1 MAAVGDVCAGLI
13 RHKVTLLRELCDTN
27 ILDVLVKKGIFS
39 LSDHE
44 LITGAS
50 DIDKCNYFVEVVSK
64 QSGAKLNEL
73 CSVLERE
80 CPKLSKELMNDRHR
94 FIVNGYSA
102 ADSAKEN
109 MVMSHNLNRE
119 SPRSRRSVSQC
130 SCNTS
135 RRSSMAA
142 SPAPA
147 PLPPLNN
154 TMEMYVE
161 PVVED
166 TAERNSGWETHRVRL
181 NRVPGYGFGIAV
193 SGGRDNPHFASGD
206 PSIAV
211 SDVLRGGPAEEKLQ
225 VNDRIV
231 SVNGVPLE
239 NVEYG
244 RAVAVLRDSGAAVS
258 LVVRRRAPA
267 PPPTAPTNI
276 KLALT
281 RNGKKED
288 FGIVL
293 GCKLYVK
300 ELTLRAREQLNQAG
314 QGLCEGD
321 VVTRINNTAITDAI
335 TLKEA
340 RKLIESC
347 KDRLNLV
354 VTRELIREE
363 TVTNGNYQNNYNSL
377 DGSHNVYAGAEPMQ
391 SAYSSSGQNLYV
403 AAPVRGGPA
412 GDSRRGPMSH
422 EVEQPPRPPPPRN
435 DDYYSSRRQ
444 LYEEDGM
451 TNQRNKPPSEPR
463 LISFQKEGSVGLRLC
478 GGNRSGVFV
487 SGVQPTSPAALQGL
501 QPADKILKVNDME
514 MKGVTREE
522 AVLFLL
528 SLQERIDLI
537 VQHSPSEYSAVAGG
551 QMPGDSFHIKTH
563 FHYTEPTDGEMSFR
577 CGDVFHVVDTLH
589 NGTVGAWQVYRI
601 GRNNQEVQKG
611 TIPNKARAEELA
623 TAQFNATK
631 KEMSGNDGKHNFFR
645 RRRSTH
651 RRSKSLG
658 KEHWDEVVLSDSI
671 SKFPAYERVAL
682 KQPGFVRP
690 VIVLGCVADLARERL
705 LQQEPDNFACPKMDS
720 TLEDSKTKSAGII
733 RLSSIR
739 SIMERGKH
747 ALLDITPN
755 AVDRLNYAQF
765 YPIVIFLKAD
775 NKHIIKQLR
784 AGLPKSA
791 HKSSK
796 KLLEQSQHMER
807 VWGHVFTHT
816 ITLSE
821 ANQTTWFNKLTD
833 LIQRTQQQQLWVSET
848 KRPEPLSDDFLF
860 SMSSSTENR
869 LSYASSPESDLEVSP
884 PPAPRLVKSS
894 SDPSIAT
901 TQDNMDRDDDL
912 NHMADAVPPPY
923 TQGGYGDSK
932 YGFSTN
938 GNGPTNGMTH
948 HNGQQNMTQE
958 APPYQMNPMAHS
970 PPHSPL
976 YGTVPE
982 LPPRT
987 PGRPAGGVL
996 LPAPPP
1002 GRPPLNRH
1010 PQQNT
1015 RPSAQERLFGPP
1027 KEANGDDTATYTA
1040 RPTSMIIQP
1049 TQNSLDRHRHPGNPQ
1064 TSYDGTS
1071 SYDYGGSNN
1080 GSALGSCRL
1089 PPNAPD
1095 DLKVAPPP
1103 NKLEPPPPPNPTAMS
1118 SQSPQR
1124 NSNSHEHNSL
1134 EYRSSDNY
1142 SRSQEN
1148 FRSPQRPAMNGA
1160 THAAPVHARGPS
1172 LPNAPTNDHAKYSS
1186 RTNSASQADYSARGA
1201 PPYKPV
1207 PPPKPKHYRPPAD
1220 QPHPG
1225 HPRNGSMDPAAAPPP
1240 GPGPRAPA
1248 PAPYPH
1254 YSHQHSLSQPHHRV
1268 QHNSYPQHQQ
1278 NMSYGGQMP
1287 PQSPPYSGPPSHHRA
1302 INLPHNPHLIDL
1314 AGSREQRGSA
1324 FELYRKPQHM
1334 HNISSS
1340 DAMNSSVERD
1350 ESFSPKTK
1358 KKLSKKPSFIKN
1370 AVLDLF
1376 RSKTKNSQKVSRQ
1389 KSLCETD
1396 LQPRHQM
1403 HQMPM
1408 LRREK
1413 SDLSDLN
1420 THMRNTQIRNQMLQ
1434 RSNSSSCE
1442 KPVLKPILKRQ
1453 SSFCDDRNGVIC
1465 TVREYDAKPVIKNLR
1480 RQNSMCEIETEP
1492 KVTPLLRRQ
1501 NSLIEYNRR
1510 GIYGQSPSFNMIT
1523 KIDPIYQRQQQTK
1536 HEPFHPTQPL
1546 PPEPVYQTKEHLV
1559 YDPIPKPRRTYASL
1573 YDTSSENP
1581 YASRSEV
1588 TNQSFESPYGNRQS
1602 MGMPLMDPYAT
1613 RAECIRENPY
1623 ATRSECVRE
1632 SPYGT
1637 RTDIVKE
1644 SPYGTRTDSVRES
1657 LYGTRTDSVRES
1669 PYGTRSESIRE
1680 SPYATRSEIINDNP
1694 YATKHDIVKQSDSLY
1709 SESPYSSKEHM
1720 LRHRMTS
1727 ESPYS
1732 TKEDM
1737 LRQRFS
1743 ESPYNTKE
1751 EMLKQ
1756 RMDGSFTVKEPLY
1769 GRRTYEPPASTSWS
1783 ENPYSVR
1790 PDRRLQTPVNYPE
1803 RISPMAKC
1811 MSEPPYSS
1819 RTEMLSRTGQAE
1831 SPYATRSE
1839 IKSSSSES
1847 NYCTRSDSLEF
1858 KPDIRPASAECT
1870 YVSRQEILSQKAAML
1885 ASKESTYGIRLEEKL
1900 EMIKQRNQAKK
1911 EMIYQTRKEAN
1922 ESDAAKMR
1930 EPLYVSK
1937 RELKDS
1943 VIYESHQETKEVLQA
1958 QEGSA
1963 RSSPYELSDANHLSR
1978 REPIYQT
1985 KTEAESSVE
1994 KETFQEIDFS
2004 KLRLTESKTDA
2015 EKEKSLNIESTVL
2028 KGEPLY
2034 SPRLHGKTEHISS
2047 ALKATT
2053 SPVPYESTTSMETHY
2068 ASECSMN
2075 FENKP
2080 QSTPY
2085 TSQDLEDQPP
2095 KPSRTVKFCEKIV
2108 EKSPESSQENS
2119 ENMSA
2124 SQNETTVINNQNTMI
2139 QASMSESASES
2150 KEEVEPDGPHTTW
2163 GIFDSEGGVLEDR
2176 QWGVSLIIPPK
2187 AIAPGIK
2194 QKIYFTVSDPRLSQ
2208 RVGGPP
2214 IDMDNG
2220 EAMLSPLVM
2229 CGPQGL
2235 VFLRPVTLRLPHC
2248 ANAVPSLGLTIK
2260 ATDTEAHLSTDWD
2273 QIHLPAT
2280 TTLNTVAVKVDH
2292 F

>member
-1 MAAVGDVCAGLI
+1 MAMTVDVCACLSQ
-13 RHKVTLLRELCDTN
+13 HKSTLLRELCDTN
-27 ILDVLVKKGIFS
+27 VLDVLVKKGLFS
-39 LSDHE
+39 VNDLE
-44 LITGAS
+44 VITSAS
-50 DIDKCNYFVEVVSK
+50 GNEKCNYFIEVVSK
-64 QSGAKLNEL
+64 QSGVKLQEL
-73 CSVLERE
+73 CAVLNNE
-80 CPKLSKELMNDRHR
+80 CPKLAKELMNDRR
-94 FIVNGYSA
+94 KYVINGYSTTN
-102 ADSAKEN
+102 AKEN
-109 MVMSHNLNRE
+109 MVMNHNLNKE
-119 SPRSRRSVSQC
+119 SPRSRRSISQC
-130 SCNTS
+130 SCNSIS
-135 RRSSMAA
+135 RRSSAAA
-142 SPAPA
+142 SPV

-161 PVVED
+161 PVIED

-181 NRVPGYGFGIAV
+181 NRVPSYGFGIAV

-211 SDVLRGGPAEEKLQ
+211 SDVLRGGPAEDKLQ

-239 NVEYG
+239 NVEYA
-244 RAVAVLRDSGAAVS
+244 RAVQVLRESGATVS

-267 PPPTAPTNI
+267 PPPTAPTSI

-288 FGIVL
+288 FGVVL
-293 GCKLYVK
+293 GCKIYVK
-300 ELTLRAREQLNQAG
+300 ELTMRAREQLNQAG

-321 VVTRINNTAITDAI
+321 VISRINNTPVTDAM

-340 RKLIESC
+340 KKLIDSC

-354 VTRELIREE
+354 ITRELIREE
-363 TVTNGNYQNNYNSL
+363 TVTNGNYHNNYSSLEATPHNAYPNNSGESL
-377 DGSHNVYAGAEPMQ
+377 SSP
-391 SAYSSSGQNLYV
+391 YSSSGQNLYV
-403 AAPVRGGPA
+403 AAPVRGS
-412 GDSRRGPMSH
+412 DNRRGQMSLDD
-422 EVEQPPRPPPPRN
+422 QPPRPPPPRN

-451 TNQRNKPPSEPR
+451 TNQRNKTQTEPR

-487 SGVQPTSPAALQGL
+487 SGVQPASPAALQGL

-528 SLQERIDLI
+528 SLQDRIDLI
-537 VQHSPSEYSAVAGG
+537 VQHSPEEYNSVVSG

-671 SKFPAYERVAL
+671 SKFPAYERVVL

-690 VIVLGCVADLARERL
+690 VIILGAAADIARERL
-705 LQQEPDNFACPKMDS
+705 LTENPDKFASPKMDS
-720 TLEDSKTKSAGII
+720 TLEDNKTKSSGII

-775 NKHIIKQLR
+775 NKHIIKTLR
-784 AGLPKSA
+784 SGLPKSA

-796 KLLEQSQHMER
+796 KLLEQCQHMER

-816 ITLSE
+816 VTLSE
-821 ANQTTWFNKLTD
+821 ANLNTWYNKLCD
-833 LIQRTQQQQLWVSET
+833 LVQRTQQQQLWVSET

-884 PPAPRLVKSS
+884 PAPRLVKSS

-901 TQDNMDRDDDL
+901 TQDNMDRDEDIS
-912 NHMADAVPPPY
+912 HMVDAVPPPY
-923 TQGGYGDSK
+923 TQSGYDSK
-932 YGFSTN
+932 YGFASNTN
-938 GNGPTNGMTH
+938 GQSNGVNHTHMPTN
-948 HNGQQNMTQE
+948 NE
-958 APPYQMNPMAHS
+958 APPYQCNPMSQS

-987 PGRPAGGVL
+987 TNQSQVTRPAGGVL

-1002 GRPPLNRH
+1002 GRPPHSLRH
-1010 PQQNT
+1010 NPT
-1015 RPSAQERLFGPP
+1015 SRPSAQERLFGPP
-1027 KEANGDDTATYTA
+1027 KESSGDETATYSA
-1040 RPTSMIIQP
+1040 RPTSMVIQP
-1049 TQNSLDRHRHPGNPQ
+1049 TQGSLDRHRQQQ
-1064 TSYDGTS
+1064 TSYDGT
-1071 SYDYGGSNN
+1071 YEYNSNN
-1080 GSALGSCRL
+1080 QHNTNMGSRL

-1095 DLKVAPPP
+1095 DLKVAPSIFEFCS
-1103 NKLEPPPPPNPTAMS
+1103 KMEPPSNPNSLT
-1118 SQSPQR
+1118 QSPQR
-1124 NSNSHEHNSL
+1124 NSNSLEHNPL
-1134 EYRSSDNY
+1134 DYRPPDNTY
-1142 SRSQEN
+1142 S
-1148 FRSPQRPAMNGA
+1148 A
-1160 THAAPVHARGPS
+1160 
-1172 LPNAPTNDHAKYSS
+1172 
-1186 RTNSASQADYSARGA
+1186 RTNSVSQADYARA

-1207 PPPKPKHYRPPAD
+1207 PPPKPKHYRPPD
-1220 QPHPG
+1220 NHP
-1225 HPRNGSMDPAAAPPP
+1225 PRNGNMEPSQMGNMMPRPP
-1240 GPGPRAPA
+1240 GPMGPGPMG
-1248 PAPYPH
+1248 PPPH
-1254 YSHQHSLSQPHHRV
+1254 YSHSHSHSQPA
-1268 QHNSYPQHQQ
+1268 HQPPHPHYQ
-1278 NMSYGGQMP
+1278 QGMYSGQMGHQ

-1334 HNISSS
+1334 HNLSSS
-1340 DAMNSSVERD
+1340 DAMNSSAEPD
-1350 ESFSPKTK
+1350 ETFSPKTK

-1376 RSKTKNSQKVSRQ
+1376 RSKNKKVSRQ
-1389 KSLCETD
+1389 KSLCESD
-1396 LQPRHQM
+1396 LQQRHGQI
-1403 HQMPM
+1403 PM

-1413 SDLSDLN
+1413 SDLSDFSI
-1420 THMRNTQIRNQMLQ
+1420 HMRNTQIRNQMLQ
-1434 RSNSSSCE
+1434 RSNSSCE
-1442 KPVLKPILKRQ
+1442 KPLLKPILKRQ
-1453 SSFCDDRNGVIC
+1453 SSFCDDRNGSIC
-1465 TVREYDAKPVIKNLR
+1465 TVRDYEAKPTLKSLR

-1510 GIYGQSPSFNMIT
+1510 GIYGQTPSFNMIT
-1523 KIDPIYQRQQQTK
+1523 KIDPIYQRQQQNK
-1536 HEPFHPTQPL
+1536 HEPFYPTQPL
-1546 PPEPVYQTKEHLV
+1546 PPEPVYQSKEHV
-1559 YDPIPKPRRTYASL
+1559 IYDPIPKPKRTYSSI

-1588 TNQSFESPYGNRQS
+1588 SSQGYENPYGNRETVA
-1602 MGMPLMDPYAT
+1602 MPLIDPPYTT

-1623 ATRSECVRE
+1623 ATRNEVMENAYAKQEIPRK
-1632 SPYGT
+1632 T
-1637 RTDIVKE
+1637 
-1644 SPYGTRTDSVRES
+1644 
-1657 LYGTRTDSVRES
+1657 
-1669 PYGTRSESIRE
+1669 ESIYNEPPYATKEQMLRQRMTNE
-1680 SPYATRSEIINDNP
+1680 SPYA
-1694 YATKHDIVKQSDSLY
+1694 
-1709 SESPYSSKEHM
+1709 
-1720 LRHRMTS
+1720 
-1727 ESPYS
+1727 

-1743 ESPYNTKE
+1743 ESPYNTRE
-1751 EMLKQ
+1751 EMLRQ
-1756 RMDGSFTVKEPLY
+1756 RSDSSVTSKEPIY
-1769 GRRTYEPPASTSWS
+1769 GKRTYEPPPSTSWS
-1783 ENPYSVR
+1783 ENPYAIR
-1790 PDRRLQTPVNYPE
+1790 PDRRLHTPVTYPG
-1803 RISPMAKC
+1803 RSSPMSKC
-1811 MSEPPYSS
+1811 MSEPPYIS
-1819 RTEMLSRTGQAE
+1819 RSDMLARINQTE
-1831 SPYATRSE
+1831 SPYGTRTQM
-1839 IKSSSSES
+1839 KSSFSD
-1847 NYCTRSDSLEF
+1847 YGTRNELFDL
-1858 KPDIRPASAECT
+1858 PQQVRPASAECT
-1870 YVSRQEILSQKAAML
+1870 YVSKQEILSQKAALL
-1885 ASKESTYGIRLEEKL
+1885 ANKESSYSAKLEEKL
-1900 EMIKQRNQAKK
+1900 EIIKQRNQAKK
-1911 EMIYQTRKEAN
+1911 EKIYQTRLEAN
-1922 ESDAAKMR
+1922 DSDAVKSR

-1937 RELKDS
+1937 RDLKES
-1943 VIYESHQETKEVLQA
+1943 IIYESNHEAKEVQPVPT
-1958 QEGSA
+1958 QDSA

-1978 REPIYQT
+1978 REPVYQT
-1985 KTEAESSVE
+1985 KAEVMNGDAE
-1994 KETFQEIDFS
+1994 KFQEIDFS
-2004 KLRLTESKTDA
+2004 KLYLTESKTDA
-2015 EKEKSLNIESTVL
+2015 EKEKTKSLEANVL
-2028 KGEPLY
+2028 KGEALY
-2034 SPRLHGKTEHISS
+2034 APRLHGKAEHISN
-2047 ALKATT
+2047 ALKIT
-2053 SPVPYESTTSMETHY
+2053 SSPIPYESTTSMETQY

-2085 TSQDLEDQPP
+2085 ASQDLQDRP
-2095 KPSRTVKFCEKIV
+2095 KPNRTVTFCEKIV
-2108 EKSPESSQENS
+2108 EKSPEISQDTS
-2119 ENMSA
+2119 ENTSN
-2124 SQNETTVINNQNTMI
+2124 SRNDTTIISNDNTIVKVTTET
-2139 QASMSESASES
+2139 SEEKSEV
-2150 KEEVEPDGPHTTW
+2150 VEPDAPHTTW

-2176 QWGVSLIIPPK
+2176 HWGVSLIIPPK

-2273 QIHLPAT
+2273 NIHLPAT

>member
-1 MAAVGDVCAGLI
+1 MPSALDLEPFSQPEWSDSSDSSDPAPLPQL
-13 RHKVTLLRELCDTN
+13 TL
-27 ILDVLVKKGIFS
+27 G
-39 LSDHE
+39 
-44 LITGAS
+44 
-50 DIDKCNYFVEVVSK
+50 YFVPVRCK
-64 QSGAKLNEL
+64 
-73 CSVLERE
+73 C
-80 CPKLSKELMNDRHR
+80 DRNSRHVCR
-94 FIVNGYSA
+94 RSR
-102 ADSAKEN
+102 
-109 MVMSHNLNRE
+109 RE

-130 SCNTS
+130 SCNSIS
-135 RRSSMAA
+135 RRSSVAA
-142 SPAPA
+142 SPMPM

-161 PVVED
+161 PVVEN
-166 TAERNSGWETHRVRL
+166 TTERNSGWETHRVRL

-211 SDVLRGGPAEEKLQ
+211 SDVLRGGPAEDKLQ

-239 NVEYG
+239 NVEYA
-244 RAVAVLRDSGAAVS
+244 RAVQVLRESGATVS

-267 PPPTAPTNI
+267 PPPTAPTTI

-293 GCKLYVK
+293 GCKIYVK
-300 ELTLRAREQLNQAG
+300 ELTMRAREQLNQAG

-321 VVTRINNTAITDAI
+321 VIARINNTAVTDAM

-340 RKLIESC
+340 RKLVESC

-363 TVTNGNYQNNYNSL
+363 TVTNGNYQNNYSSLEATPHTTYPNS
-377 DGSHNVYAGAEPMQ
+377 GEAMSSP
-391 SAYSSSGQNLYV
+391 YSSSGQNLYV
-403 AAPVRGGPA
+403 AAPVRGA
-412 GDSRRGPMSH
+412 DNRRGPMSLD
-422 EVEQPPRPPPPRN
+422 EQPPRPPPPRN

-537 VQHSPSEYSAVAGG
+537 VQHSPDEYNAVASG

-563 FHYTEPTDGEMSFR
+563 FHYTEPTEGEMSFR
-577 CGDVFHVVDTLH
+577 CGDVFHVMDTLH

-623 TAQFNATK
+623 TAQFNANK
-631 KEMSGNDGKHNFFR
+631 KEMSGNDVKHNFFR

-671 SKFPAYERVAL
+671 SKFPAYERVVL

-690 VIVLGCVADLARERL
+690 VIVLGAVADIARERL
-705 LQQEPDNFACPKMDS
+705 LSDSPDKFSSPKMDS
-720 TLEDSKTKSAGII
+720 TLEDSKSKSTSII

-784 AGLPKSA
+784 SGLPKSA

-796 KLLEQSQHMER
+796 KLLEQCQHMER

-821 ANQTTWFNKLTD
+821 ANQNTWFSKLCD

-860 SMSSSTENR
+860 SMSSTSENR

-901 TQDNMDRDDDL
+901 TQDNMDRDDDM
-912 NHMADAVPPPY
+912 NHLADAVPPPY
-923 TQGGYGDSK
+923 SQGGYDSK
-932 YGFSTN
+932 YGFAN
-938 GNGPTNGMTH
+938 GNNVQSNGPN
-948 HNGQQNMTQE
+948 HNQNMAPSNE
-958 APPYQMNPMAHS
+958 APPYQCNPMTHS

-987 PGRPAGGVL
+987 QAAVTRPAGGVL
-996 LPAPPP
+996 LPVPPP
-1002 GRPPLNRH
+1002 ARPHHGLRH
-1010 PQQNT
+1010 NPTN
-1015 RPSAQERLFGPP
+1015 RPSAQERLFGP
-1027 KEANGDDTATYTA
+1027 KEGNDDTATYSA
-1040 RPTSMIIQP
+1040 RPAHGQG
-1049 TQNSLDRHRHPGNPQ
+1049 SLDRHRHPNNPQ
-1064 TSYDGTS
+1064 NSYDGTANYEYPGS
-1071 SYDYGGSNN
+1071 TSNN
-1080 GSALGSCRL
+1080 NSMGSCRL

-1095 DLKVAPPP
+1095 DLKVAPPTI
-1103 NKLEPPPPPNPTAMS
+1103 KLDLPPASNPAAMAG
-1118 SQSPQR
+1118 QSPQR

-1134 EYRSSDNY
+1134 DYNRTPENNYRPTDNY
-1142 SRSQEN
+1142 RTPQSR
-1148 FRSPQRPAMNGA
+1148 PPPMNGNSPHA
-1160 THAAPVHARGPS
+1160 QNAHNPHNAHNTHNAHNAHNAHNVPTTPMHARGPS
-1172 LPNAPTNDHAKYSS
+1172 LPNVPTNDHAKYSA
-1186 RTNSASQADYSARGA
+1186 RTNSASQADYTGRA

-1207 PPPKPKHYRPPAD
+1207 PPPKPKHYRPPD
-1220 QPHPG
+1220 QPHQQMPPHQHQS
-1225 HPRNGSMDPAAAPPP
+1225 HPRNGSMEAVPSPGVVAG
-1240 GPGPRAPA
+1240 GPGVPA
-1248 PAPYPH
+1248 GGAGGMH
-1254 YSHQHSLSQPHHRV
+1254 YSHTHSHSQPHRPPPHG
-1268 QHNSYPQHQQ
+1268 HPYHQQ
-1278 NMSYGGQMP
+1278 NMYGGAGGQMVT
-1287 PQSPPYSGPPSHHRA
+1287 QSPPYAGPPSHRA

-1334 HNISSS
+1334 HNLSSS
-1340 DAMNSSVERD
+1340 DAMNRVEPD
-1350 ESFSPKTK
+1350 ETFSPKTK

-1389 KSLCETD
+1389 KSLCEND
-1396 LQPRHQM
+1396 LQQRYQQQAPA
-1403 HQMPM
+1403 

-1413 SDLSDLN
+1413 SDLGDL
-1420 THMRNTQIRNQMLQ
+1420 TVHMRNTQIRNQMLQ

-1442 KPVLKPILKRQ
+1442 KPVLRPILKRQ
-1453 SSFCDDRNGVIC
+1453 SSFCDDRNGSIC
-1465 TVREYDAKPVIKNLR
+1465 TIRDYDAKPVMKNLR

-1510 GIYGQSPSFNMIT
+1510 AVYGPNSSFNMIT
-1523 KIDPIYQRQQQTK
+1523 KIDPIYQRQQQIK
-1536 HEPFHPTQPL
+1536 HEPFYPTQPL
-1546 PPEPVYQTKEHLV
+1546 PPEPIYQSKEHIV

-1573 YDTSSENP
+1573 YDTCSENP
-1581 YASRSEV
+1581 YASRSEIS
-1588 TNQSFESPYGNRQS
+1588 NQSFENPYGNRETLP
-1602 MGMPLMDPYAT
+1602 MPLLDPPYVT
-1613 RAECIRENPY
+1613 RAECIGDDPYANKQELMENPY
-1623 ATRSECVRE
+1623 A
-1632 SPYGT
+1632 
-1637 RTDIVKE
+1637 I
-1644 SPYGTRTDSVRES
+1644 
-1657 LYGTRTDSVRES
+1657 
-1669 PYGTRSESIRE
+1669 
-1680 SPYATRSEIINDNP
+1680 
-1694 YATKHDIVKQSDSLY
+1694 KHDVTRKSEPLY
-1709 SESPYSSKEHM
+1709 SELPYASKEQM
-1720 LRHRMTS
+1720 LRQRMTS
-1727 ESPYS
+1727 ESPYA

-1756 RMDGSFTVKEPLY
+1756 RMDGTYTCKEPIY
-1769 GRRTYEPPASTSWS
+1769 GKRTYEPPPSTSWS
-1783 ENPYSVR
+1783 ENPYAVR
-1790 PDRRLQTPVNYPE
+1790 PDRRLQTPVNYPG
-1803 RISPMAKC
+1803 RISPMSKS
-1811 MSEPPYSS
+1811 MSEP
-1819 RTEMLSRTGQAE
+1819 
-1831 SPYATRSE
+1831 PYATRSE
-1839 IKSSSSES
+1839 MIGRVGQTESPYSSRPEVKSSCSDN
-1847 NYCTRSDSLEF
+1847 NYGSRNDSFDFLQQ
-1858 KPDIRPASAECT
+1858 IRPASAECT
-1870 YVSRQEILSQKAAML
+1870 YVTKQEILSQKAALL
-1885 ASKESTYGIRLEEKL
+1885 ANKEQIYGSKLEEKL
-1900 EMIKQRNQAKK
+1900 EVIKQRNQAKK
-1911 EMIYQTRKEAN
+1911 EKIYQTRLEAN
-1922 ESDAAKMR
+1922 ESDSMKSR

-1943 VIYESHQETKEVLQA
+1943 VIYESQQEAKDVPLPVS

-1963 RSSPYELSDANHLSR
+1963 RNSPYELSDANHLVR
-1978 REPIYQT
+1978 REPLYQT
-1985 KTEAESSVE
+1985 KAEALNGEI
-1994 KETFQEIDFS
+1994 ETFQEIDFS

-2015 EKEKSLNIESTVL
+2015 EKEKSLNAENKIL

-2034 SPRLHGKTEHISS
+2034 APRLHGKAVGHISN
-2047 ALKATT
+2047 ALKVTS

-2080 QSTPY
+2080 HSTPY
-2085 TSQDLEDQPP
+2085 TSQDIAERAA
-2095 KPSRTVKFCEKIV
+2095 KTNRTVTFCEQIL
-2108 EKSPESSQENS
+2108 EKSPENSQDNS
-2119 ENMSA
+2119 ENA
-2124 SQNETTVINNQNTMI
+2124 SSSRNETTVISNDDTVVNAETSEANN
-2139 QASMSESASES
+2139 SAN
-2150 KEEVEPDGPHTTW
+2150 KTAEVEPDGPQTTW

-2176 QWGVSLIIPPK
+2176 HWGVSLIIPPK

-2235 VFLRPVTLRLPHC
+2235 VFLKPVTLRLPHC

>member
-1 MAAVGDVCAGLI
+1 MDSTATDNGL
-13 RHKVTLLRELCDTN
+13 
-27 ILDVLVKKGIFS
+27 
-39 LSDHE
+39 
-44 LITGAS
+44 
-50 DIDKCNYFVEVVSK
+50 VV
-64 QSGAKLNEL
+64 N
-73 CSVLERE
+73 
-80 CPKLSKELMNDRHR
+80 
-94 FIVNGYSA
+94 
-102 ADSAKEN
+102 
-109 MVMSHNLNRE
+109 NLNHV
-119 SPRSRRSVSQC
+119 RSDSQ
-130 SCNTS
+130 
-135 RRSSMAA
+135 
-142 SPAPA
+142 
-147 PLPPLNN
+147 
-154 TMEMYVE
+154 
-161 PVVED
+161 
-166 TAERNSGWETHRVRL
+166 TAERSAGWETHRVRL
-181 NRVPGYGFGIAV
+181 NRVQGYGFGIAV

-211 SDVLRGGPAEEKLQ
+211 SDVLRGGPAEDKLQ

-239 NVEYG
+239 NVEYA
-244 RAVAVLRDSGAAVS
+244 RAVQVLRDSGATVS

-267 PPPTAPTNI
+267 PPPTASTTI
-276 KLALT
+276 KIGLS

-300 ELTLRAREQLNQAG
+300 ELTMRAREQLNQGG

-321 VVTRINNTAITDAI
+321 VVTRINNTQVSDGM

-340 RKLIESC
+340 RKLVESC

-363 TVTNGNYQNNYNSL
+363 TITNGNYQNNYSSL
-377 DGSHNVYAGAEPMQ
+377 EASPHNAYSTTEPIS

-403 AAPVRGGPA
+403 AAPVRGGS
-412 GDSRRGPMSH
+412 GDSRRGPLPH
-422 EVEQPPRPPPPRN
+422 ESAEQPPRPPPPRN
-435 DDYYSSRRQ
+435 EDYYSSRRQ
-444 LYEEDGM
+444 LYEEDGL

-537 VQHSPSEYSAVAGG
+537 VQHSPDEYNAVASG

-631 KEMSGNDGKHNFFR
+631 KEMSGNDGKTNFFR

-671 SKFPAYERVAL
+671 SKFPAYERVVL

-690 VIVLGCVADLARERL
+690 VIVLGAVSDIARERL
-705 LQQEPDNFACPKMDS
+705 LTENADKFASPKMDS
-720 TLEDSKTKSAGII
+720 SIEDSKTKSAGII

-739 SIMERGKH
+739 TIMERGKH

-796 KLLEQSQHMER
+796 KLLEHCQHMER

-821 ANQTTWFNKLTD
+821 ANQTTWFNKLID

-901 TQDNMDRDDDL
+901 TQDNMDRDDDI

-932 YGFSTN
+932 YGFSANSN
-938 GNGPTNGMTH
+938 GHSSNGVGH
-948 HNGQQNMTQE
+948 GSQGHVGQPNE
-958 APPYQMNPMAHS
+958 VPPYQCSPMTHS

-982 LPPRT
+982 LPPRGT
-987 PGRPAGGVL
+987 VTRPAGGVL

-1002 GRPPLNRH
+1002 GRPPHTLRH
-1010 PQQNT
+1010 NPLTN
-1015 RPSAQERLFGPP
+1015 RPSAQERLFGPS
-1027 KEANGDDTATYTA
+1027 KDSGSDEASTYTA

-1049 TQNSLDRHRHPGNPQ
+1049 TQSQGSLDRHRHPSNPS
-1064 TSYDGTS
+1064 SYDGTS
-1071 SYDYGGSNN
+1071 SYDYSSASNN
-1080 GSALGSCRL
+1080 GSAVGSCRL

-1095 DLKVAPPP
+1095 DLKVAPPSI
-1103 NKLEPPPPPNPTAMS
+1103 KMEPPPPPNPTAMS
-1118 SQSPQR
+1118 AQSPQR

-1134 EYRSSDNY
+1134 EYRSPDNNY
-1142 SRSQEN
+1142 SRMPDN
-1148 FRSPQRPAMNGA
+1148 YRSPQANRPPPVNGSSPH
-1160 THAAPVHARGPS
+1160 TPMHARGPS
-1172 LPNAPTNDHAKYSS
+1172 LPNVPTNDHAKYSG
-1186 RTNSASQADYSARGA
+1186 RTNSVSQADYTGRGGA
-1201 PPYKPV
+1201 PVPPYKPV
-1207 PPPKPKHYRPPAD
+1207 PPPKPKHYRPPTSD
-1220 QPHPG
+1220 NSL
-1225 HPRNGSMDPAAAPPP
+1225 HPRNGSMEPPPP
-1240 GPGPRAPA
+1240 GPMSPQQAPRGPP
-1248 PAPYPH
+1248 PPGPFPQ
-1254 YSHQHSLSQPHHRV
+1254 YSHQHSHSQPTHPTHPGHQSHRPHP
-1268 QHNSYPQHQQ
+1268 HNNYQQ
-1278 NMSYGGQMP
+1278 NMYGGQMP

-1334 HNISSS
+1334 HNLSSS
-1340 DAMNSSVERD
+1340 DVMNSSVERD
-1350 ESFSPKTK
+1350 ETFSPKTK

-1389 KSLCETD
+1389 KSLCESD
-1396 LQPRHQM
+1396 LQQRPQM
-1403 HQMPM
+1403 HPMPM

-1413 SDLSDLN
+1413 SDLSEMS
-1420 THMRNTQIRNQMLQ
+1420 THMRNTHVRNQMLQ

-1453 SSFCDDRNGVIC
+1453 TSFCDDRNGSIC
-1465 TVREYDAKPVIKNLR
+1465 TVRDYDAKPVMKTLR
-1480 RQNSMCEIETEP
+1480 RQNSMCDIETEP

-1510 GIYGQSPSFNMIT
+1510 GIYGQTSNFNMIT
-1523 KIDPIYQRQQQTK
+1523 RIDPIYQRQQQIK
-1536 HEPFHPTQPL
+1536 HEPFQPAQPL
-1546 PPEPVYQTKEHLV
+1546 PPEPVYQSKENIV
-1559 YDPIPKPRRTYASL
+1559 YDPIPKPRRTYTSM

-1581 YASRSEV
+1581 YESRSEV
-1588 TNQSFESPYGNRQS
+1588 SNQSFENPYGNRQTIQ
-1602 MGMPLMDPYAT
+1602 MPIIDSPYPTHANYVIESPYAS

-1623 ATRSECVRE
+1623 ATRTELITE
-1632 SPYGT
+1632 SPYT
-1637 RTDIVKE
+1637 NKQ
-1644 SPYGTRTDSVRES
+1644 
-1657 LYGTRTDSVRES
+1657 
-1669 PYGTRSESIRE
+1669 
-1680 SPYATRSEIINDNP
+1680 EIMN
-1694 YATKHDIVKQSDSLY
+1694 KSDSLY
-1709 SESPYSSKEHM
+1709 SESPYSSKEHI
-1720 LRHRMTS
+1720 LKPRITN
-1727 ESPYS
+1727 ESSYT
-1732 TKEDM
+1732 TKEEM

-1751 EMLKQ
+1751 EILNKK
-1756 RMDGSFTVKEPLY
+1756 MDGSLPKDHVY
-1769 GRRTYEPPASTSWS
+1769 GKRTYDPPPSTSWT
-1783 ENPYSVR
+1783 ENPYGIR
-1790 PDRRLQTPVNYPE
+1790 PDRRLQTPINYPG
-1803 RISPMAKC
+1803 RISPVTKC
-1811 MSEPPYSS
+1811 LSEPPYAT
-1819 RTEMLSRTGQAE
+1819 RTEMLLRLGQTE
-1831 SPYATRSE
+1831 STYSTRPE
-1839 IKSSSSES
+1839 VKSSL
-1847 NYCTRSDSLEF
+1847 SDSQYPIRHEILDVTQ
-1858 KPDIRPASAECT
+1858 DIRPASAECT
-1870 YVSRQEILSQKAAML
+1870 YVSKQEILTQKAALL
-1885 ASKESTYGIRLEEKL
+1885 ANKESTYSTRLEEKL
-1900 EMIKQRNQAKK
+1900 EIIKQRNQAKK

-1922 ESDAAKMR
+1922 ESDSSKIR

-1937 RELKDS
+1937 RELKES
-1943 VIYESHQETKEVLQA
+1943 VIYESHQEAKEIPLPITP
-1958 QEGSA
+1958 ESSGSN

-1978 REPIYQT
+1978 REQIYQS
-1985 KTEAESSVE
+1985 KKEAEAG
-1994 KETFQEIDFS
+1994 KNAETFQEIDFS
-2004 KLRLTESKTDA
+2004 KLRLTDSKTDA
-2015 EKEKSLNIESTVL
+2015 EKEKSLNQDNIL
-2028 KGEPLY
+2028 KGEPMY
-2034 SPRLHGKTEHISS
+2034 APRLHGKTDHISNS
-2047 ALKATT
+2047 LKATT
-2053 SPVPYESTTSMETHY
+2053 SPVPYESSTSMETHY

-2085 TSQDLEDQPP
+2085 TSQDFQDKLM
-2095 KPSRTVKFCEKIV
+2095 KTNRTVTFCEKIV
-2108 EKSPESSQENS
+2108 EKSPETSQENS
-2119 ENMSA
+2119 QSMSS
-2124 SQNETTVINNQNTMI
+2124 SQNETTVLNNQTTVL
-2139 QASMSESASES
+2139 QTSLSETTES
-2150 KEEVEPDGPHTTW
+2150 GNKTGEVEPEGPHTTW

>member
-1 MAAVGDVCAGLI
+1 MI
-13 RHKVTLLRELCDTN
+13 NMYQTN
-27 ILDVLVKKGIFS
+27 HG
-39 LSDHE
+39 
-44 LITGAS
+44 
-50 DIDKCNYFVEVVSK
+50 
-64 QSGAKLNEL
+64 
-73 CSVLERE
+73 R
-80 CPKLSKELMNDRHR
+80 
-94 FIVNGYSA
+94 
-102 ADSAKEN
+102 
-109 MVMSHNLNRE
+109 NRNIYGTV
-119 SPRSRRSVSQC
+119 R
-130 SCNTS
+130 
-135 RRSSMAA
+135 SMAQLR
-142 SPAPA
+142 APFA
-147 PLPPLNN
+147 TGMEEFFNPPYFYHVPPPPQPPN
-154 TMEMYVE
+154 TF
-161 PVVED
+161 PGRKKRKR
-166 TAERNSGWETHRVRL
+166 TAERSAGWETHRVRL

-211 SDVLRGGPAEEKLQ
+211 SDVLRGGPAEDKLQ

-239 NVEYG
+239 NVEYA
-244 RAVAVLRDSGAAVS
+244 RAVQVLRDSGAAVS

-267 PPPTAPTNI
+267 PPPTAPTTI
-276 KLALT
+276 KLSLT

-300 ELTLRAREQLNQAG
+300 ELTMRAREQLNQAG

-321 VVTRINNTAITDAI
+321 VVTRINNTPVTDAM

-340 RKLIESC
+340 RKLLESC

-377 DGSHNVYAGAEPMQ
+377 EASPLSYGAE
-391 SAYSSSGQNLYV
+391 SLSYGSGQNVYV
-403 AAPVRGGPA
+403 AAPVRGA
-412 GDSRRGPMSH
+412 ESRRPDAD
-422 EVEQPPRPPPPRN
+422 QPPRPPPPRS

-487 SGVQPTSPAALQGL
+487 CGVQPASPAALQGL
-501 QPADKILKVNDME
+501 QPADKILKVNEME

-537 VQHSPSEYSAVAGG
+537 VQHAPHEYNAVASG
-551 QMPGDSFHIKTH
+551 QTPGDSFHIKTH
-563 FHYTEPTDGEMSFR
+563 FHYTEAREGEMSFR
-577 CGDVFHVVDTLH
+577 SGDVFHVVDTLH

-611 TIPNKARAEELA
+611 IIPNKARAEELA

-631 KEMSGNDGKHNFFR
+631 KEMSGNDGKNYFFR

-651 RRSKSLG
+651 RRTKSLG

-671 SKFPAYERVAL
+671 SKFPAYERVSLRAA
-682 KQPGFVRP
+682 GFVRP
-690 VIVLGCVADLARERL
+690 VIVLGAAADIARDRL
-705 LQQEPDNFACPKMDS
+705 LAEHPDSFATPKMDS
-720 TLEDSKTKSAGII
+720 TLEDSKTKSTGII

-747 ALLDITPN
+747 ALIDITPN

-775 NKHIIKQLR
+775 NKHVIKQLR

-796 KLLEQSQHMER
+796 KLLEQCQHMER

-816 ITLSE
+816 ITLNE
-821 ANQTTWFNKLTD
+821 ANQTTWFSKLVE
-833 LIQRTQQQQLWVSET
+833 LIQRTDQQKFWVSET

-901 TQDNMDRDDDL
+901 TQDNLDRDDDI
-912 NHMADAVPPPY
+912 NHMVDAVPPPY

-932 YGFSTN
+932 YGFSAN
-938 GNGPTNGMTH
+938 GNGTSNNGLNH
-948 HNGQQNMTQE
+948 GQNAHMGPNSE
-958 APPYQMNPMAHS
+958 APPYQCSPMTNS

-982 LPPRT
+982 LPPRG
-987 PGRPAGGVL
+987 PAARPTGGVL

-1002 GRPPLNRH
+1002 TRPPHSLRH
-1010 PQQNT
+1010 NPQN
-1015 RPSAQERLFGPP
+1015 RPSAQERLFGAG
-1027 KEANGDDTATYTA
+1027 KEGPEEATYAA
-1040 RPTSMIIQP
+1040 RPASMHLPQ
-1049 TQNSLDRHRHPGNPQ
+1049 TQGSLDRHRHGSNPQ
-1064 TSYDGTS
+1064 S
-1071 SYDYGGSNN
+1071 SYEGSGYEYGVSG
-1080 GSALGSCRL
+1080 GAGGCRLPL

-1095 DLKVAPPP
+1095 DLKVAPPG
-1103 NKLEPPPPPNPTAMS
+1103 KMEPPPPPNPTAMS
-1118 SQSPQR
+1118 AQSPQR
-1124 NSNSHEHNSL
+1124 NSNSHEHPSL
-1134 EYRSSDNY
+1134 DYRPQENNYRSNDGY
-1142 SRSQEN
+1142 RSN
-1148 FRSPQRPAMNGA
+1148 RPANGGSPHA
-1160 THAAPVHARGPS
+1160 QQAQHAPQHSQLAAQHAQQHNQLAAQHAQQHSQLTPQHGPQHSQLAPQHAAQHSQLASQHPQHSQQAPQHARGPS
-1172 LPNAPTNDHAKYSS
+1172 LPNVPTNDHAKYSA
-1186 RTNSASQADYSARGA
+1186 RTNSASQADYQRSSGPA
-1201 PPYKPV
+1201 YKPV
-1207 PPPKPKHYRPPAD
+1207 PPPKPKHYRPPDAM
-1220 QPHPG
+1220 H
-1225 HPRNGSMDPAAAPPP
+1225 HNRNGSMEPAQSIGPNGQQLRGAAPPQ
-1240 GPGPRAPA
+1240 
-1248 PAPYPH
+1248 
-1254 YSHQHSLSQPHHRV
+1254 YSHSHSMSQPLQQQLPHQ
-1268 QHNSYPQHQQ
+1268 QHQQHQLQHGQHPQLPQMPQHQQ
-1278 NMSYGGQMP
+1278 QHSQPSHRPHGHPNYQQGMYGGQVGA
-1287 PQSPPYSGPPSHHRA
+1287 QSPPYAGPPPHRA
-1302 INLPHNPHLIDL
+1302 LNLPHNPQLIDL

-1334 HNISSS
+1334 HNLSSS
-1340 DAMNSSVERD
+1340 DAMNSSAEPD
-1350 ESFSPKTK
+1350 ETFSPKTK

-1376 RSKTKNSQKVSRQ
+1376 RSKTKSSRKVSRQ
-1389 KSLCETD
+1389 KSLCESD
-1396 LQPRHQM
+1396 LQQSNM
-1403 HQMPM
+1403 TQMPI

-1413 SDLSDLN
+1413 SDLSDMN
-1420 THMRNTQIRNQMLQ
+1420 IHIRNTQIRNQMLQ
-1434 RSNSSSCE
+1434 RSNSTSCE

-1453 SSFCDDRNGVIC
+1453 SSFCDDRNGSIC
-1465 TVREYDAKPVIKNLR
+1465 TVRDYEAKPVWKSLR

-1510 GIYGQSPSFNMIT
+1510 GIYGQTSNFNMIT
-1523 KIDPIYQRQQQTK
+1523 KIDPIYQRAQQTK
-1536 HEPFHPTQPL
+1536 HEPFYPTQSL
-1546 PPEPVYQTKEHLV
+1546 PPEPIYQSKEHVV
-1559 YDPIPKPRRTYASL
+1559 YDPIPKPRRTYTSI

-1581 YASRSEV
+1581 YASRSEIS
-1588 TNQSFESPYGNRQS
+1588 NQSYENPYGNRDTVA
-1602 MGMPLMDPYAT
+1602 MPIIDPPYASRT
-1613 RAECIRENPY
+1613 ECIRDNPY
-1623 ATRSECVRE
+1623 ATRNDMEC
-1632 SPYGT
+1632 PYGT
-1637 RTDIVKE
+1637 
-1644 SPYGTRTDSVRES
+1644 
-1657 LYGTRTDSVRES
+1657 
-1669 PYGTRSESIRE
+1669 
-1680 SPYATRSEIINDNP
+1680 
-1694 YATKHDIVKQSDSLY
+1694 KHDVTKQSDSFY
-1709 SESPYSSKEHM
+1709 SESPYSSKEQM
-1720 LRHRMTS
+1720 LRSRLPS
-1727 ESPYS
+1727 ENPYT
-1732 TKEDM
+1732 TKEEM

-1756 RMDGSFTVKEPLY
+1756 RLEGSFAAKESIY
-1769 GRRTYEPPASTSWS
+1769 GKRTYEPPPNTSWS
-1783 ENPYSVR
+1783 ENSYSIR
-1790 PDRRLQTPVNYPE
+1790 PDRRLQTPVNYPG
-1803 RISPMAKC
+1803 RISPMSKC
-1811 MSEPPYSS
+1811 MSEPPYAT
-1819 RTEMLSRTGQAE
+1819 RTEMMSRIGQTE
-1831 SPYATRSE
+1831 SPYASRPE
-1839 IKSSSSES
+1839 VKSSCSDS
-1847 NYCTRSDSLEF
+1847 NYGSRQEMCDT
-1858 KPDIRPASAECT
+1858 IRPASAECT
-1870 YVSRQEILSQKAAML
+1870 YVSKQEILTQKAAFL
-1885 ASKESTYGIRLEEKL
+1885 ASKESNYGSKLEEKL
-1900 EMIKQRNQAKK
+1900 EIIKQRNQAKK
-1911 EMIYQTRKEAN
+1911 DMIYQTRKEAN
-1922 ESDAAKMR
+1922 ESDTMKVR

-1937 RELKDS
+1937 RELKDT
-1943 VIYESHQETKEVLQA
+1943 VIYESHNEAKDVAPSPAVSQ
-1958 QEGSA
+1958 GSST

-1978 REPIYQT
+1978 REPLYQS
-1985 KTEAESSVE
+1985 KAEVQSSKDTEV
-1994 KETFQEIDFS
+1994 FQEIDFS

-2015 EKEKSLNIESTVL
+2015 EKEKSKAENIL
-2028 KGEPLY
+2028 KGEPIY
-2034 SPRLHGKTEHISS
+2034 TPRLHGKDEHISN
-2047 ALKATT
+2047 ALKATS
-2053 SPVPYESTTSMETHY
+2053 SPIPYESTTSMETQY

-2085 TSQDLEDQPP
+2085 TSQDLQD
-2095 KPSRTVKFCEKIV
+2095 KAKSNRIVTFCERIA
-2108 EKSPESSQENS
+2108 EKSAENSQDTS
-2119 ENMSA
+2119 ENMST
-2124 SQNETTVINNQNTMI
+2124 SRNETTIINNENTVV
-2139 QASMSESASES
+2139 QASLSEGNES
-2150 KEEVEPDGPHTTW
+2150 SNKSGEAEPDGPHTTW

>member
-1 MAAVGDVCAGLI
+1 MAAAGSVCAGLI
-13 RHKVTLLRELCDTN
+13 RHKHILLRELTDTN
-27 ILDVLVKKGIFS
+27 ILDVLVKKGIFNLHDLETVTS
-39 LSDHE
+39 ADE
-44 LITGAS
+44 C
-50 DIDKCNYFVEVVSK
+50 DKCNYFIEVVSK
-64 QSGAKLNEL
+64 QSGAKLNDL
-73 CSVLERE
+73 CDVLKNE
-80 CPKLSKELMNDRHR
+80 CPKLAKELMNDRHR
-94 FIVNGYSA
+94 FIVNGYSPEHTK
-102 ADSAKEN
+102 DT
-109 MVMSHNLNRE
+109 MVMNHNLNRE

-130 SCNTS
+130 SCNSMS
-135 RRSSMAA
+135 RRSSAAA
-142 SPAPA
+142 SPM

-154 TMEMYVE
+154 TVEMYVE

-166 TAERNSGWETHRVRL
+166 TAERSTGWETHRVRL
-181 NRVPGYGFGIAV
+181 NRVQGYGFGIAV

-211 SDVLRGGPAEEKLQ
+211 SDVLRGGPAEDKLQ

-231 SVNGVPLE
+231 SVNGVSLE
-239 NVEYG
+239 NVEYA
-244 RAVAVLRDSGAAVS
+244 RAVQVLRDSGAAVS

-267 PPPTAPTNI
+267 PPPTAPTTI
-276 KLALT
+276 KLALS

-288 FGIVL
+288 FGVVL
-293 GCKLYVK
+293 GCKLYIK
-300 ELTLRAREQLNQAG
+300 ELTMRAREQLNQNG

-321 VVTRINNTAITDAI
+321 VISRINNTPVTDAM

-340 RKLIESC
+340 RKLVESC

-363 TVTNGNYQNNYNSL
+363 TVTNGNYQNNYSSL
-377 DGSHNVYAGAEPMQ
+377 DAPSHNVYPGAEPL
-391 SAYSSSGQNLYV
+391 SPAYSSSGQNLYV
-403 AAPVRGGPA
+403 AAPVRGGS
-412 GDSRRGPMSH
+412 GDARRGPMSH

-444 LYEEDGM
+444 LYEEEAM
-451 TNQRNKPPSEPR
+451 NQRNKPPSEPR

-528 SLQERIDLI
+528 SLQDRIDLI
-537 VQHSPSEYSAVAGG
+537 VQHSPDEYNAVASG
-551 QMPGDSFHIKTH
+551 QMPGDSFHVKTH

-631 KEMSGNDGKHNFFR
+631 KEMSGNDGKSNFFR

-671 SKFPAYERVAL
+671 SKFPAYERVVL
-682 KQPGFVRP
+682 KQPGFIRP
-690 VIVLGCVADLARERL
+690 VIVLGAVSDIARERL
-705 LQQEPDNFACPKMDS
+705 LTENPDKFSSPKMDS
-720 TLEDSKTKSAGII
+720 SLEDSKTKSAGII

-739 SIMERGKH
+739 NIMERGKH

-784 AGLPKSA
+784 SGLPKSA

-796 KLLEQSQHMER
+796 KLLEQCQHMER

-816 ITLSE
+816 VTLSE
-821 ANQTTWFNKLTD
+821 ANQNTWFSKLVE

-901 TQDNMDRDDDL
+901 TQDNLDRDEDM
-912 NHMADAVPPPY
+912 NHMNDAVPPPY
-923 TQGGYGDSK
+923 TQSGYGDSK
-932 YGFSTN
+932 YGFAAN
-938 GNGPTNGMTH
+938 GNGQTNSQNHSQMS
-948 HNGQQNMTQE
+948 HNMGPND
-958 APPYQMNPMAHS
+958 APPYQCSPMTHS

-982 LPPRT
+982 LPPRGGPIT
-987 PGRPAGGVL
+987 RPAGGVL

-1002 GRPPLNRH
+1002 GRPPHSLRH
-1010 PQQNT
+1010 NPPNN
-1015 RPSAQERLFGPP
+1015 RPSAQERLFGPAKDP
-1027 KEANGDDTATYTA
+1027 GSDENSTYTA

-1049 TQNSLDRHRHPGNPQ
+1049 TQSQGSLDRHRHLGNPQ
-1064 TSYDGTS
+1064 SSYDGTPSYEYS
-1071 SYDYGGSNN
+1071 SSNN
-1080 GSALGSCRL
+1080 GAGIGSRL

-1103 NKLEPPPPPNPTAMS
+1103 SIKMEPPPPPNPAAMAT
-1118 SQSPQR
+1118 QSPHR

-1134 EYRSSDNY
+1134 DYRGPENNYRPPEYRS
-1142 SRSQEN
+1142 
-1148 FRSPQRPAMNGA
+1148 PQQNRPPPMNGHSP
-1160 THAAPVHARGPS
+1160 HAPMHARGPS
-1172 LPNAPTNDHAKYSS
+1172 LPNVPTNDHAKYSG
-1186 RTNSASQADYSARGA
+1186 RTNSASQADYNQRGA
-1201 PPYKPV
+1201 APVPPYKPV
-1207 PPPKPKHYRPPAD
+1207 PPPKPKHYRPPD
-1220 QPHPG
+1220 SG
-1225 HPRNGSMDPAAAPPP
+1225 MHPRNGSTEPVRPPSP
-1240 GPGPRAPA
+1240 GAGRGS
-1248 PAPYPH
+1248 H
-1254 YSHQHSLSQPHHRV
+1254 YSHQHSLSQPSHRP
-1268 QHNSYPQHQQ
+1268 HNHNYPQQ
-1278 NMSYGGQMP
+1278 NMYGGQMP
-1287 PQSPPYSGPPSHHRA
+1287 PQSPPYSGPPSHHRG

-1334 HNISSS
+1334 HNLSSS
-1340 DAMNSSVERD
+1340 DALNTTVEHD
-1350 ESFSPKTK
+1350 ETFSPKTK

-1370 AVLDLF
+1370 AVLELF

-1389 KSLCETD
+1389 KSLCESD
-1396 LQPRHQM
+1396 LQQRNQAT
-1403 HQMPM
+1403 QITM

-1413 SDLSDLN
+1413 SDLGDFS

-1453 SSFCDDRNGVIC
+1453 SSFCDDRNGSIC
-1465 TVREYDAKPVIKNLR
+1465 TIRDYDARPVLKTLR
-1480 RQNSMCEIETEP
+1480 RQNSMCDIETEP

-1510 GIYGQSPSFNMIT
+1510 GIYGQTNNFNMIT
-1523 KIDPIYQRQQQTK
+1523 KIDPIYQRRQQIK
-1536 HEPFHPTQPL
+1536 HEPFYPTQPL
-1546 PPEPVYQTKEHLV
+1546 PPEPVYQSKDRLV
-1559 YDPIPKPRRTYASL
+1559 YDPIPKPRRTYTSQ
-1573 YDTSSENP
+1573 YDASSENP

-1588 TNQSFESPYGNRQS
+1588 SDQSFECPYGSRQTLP
-1602 MGMPLMDPYAT
+1602 MPLIDPPYASK
-1613 RAECIRENPY
+1613 
-1623 ATRSECVRE
+1623 SECLRE
-1632 SPYGT
+1632 SAYVT
-1637 RTDIVKE
+1637 RNEIQT
-1644 SPYGTRTDSVRES
+1644 
-1657 LYGTRTDSVRES
+1657 
-1669 PYGTRSESIRE
+1669 E
-1680 SPYATRSEIINDNP
+1680 SPYANKQEIMSQSEFLCKEAPYASKEQLLKQRITSDCA
-1694 YATKHDIVKQSDSLY
+1694 YATK
-1709 SESPYSSKEHM
+1709 EE
-1720 LRHRMTS
+1720 
-1727 ESPYS
+1727 
-1732 TKEDM
+1732 M

-1743 ESPYNTKE
+1743 ESPYNTKDE
-1751 EMLKQ
+1751 LFKQ
-1756 RMDGSFTVKEPLY
+1756 RMETAYIKEPIY
-1769 GRRTYEPPASTSWS
+1769 GKRTYEPPPSTSWS
-1783 ENPYSVR
+1783 ESSYAVR
-1790 PDRRLQTPVNYPE
+1790 PDRRFHTPVGCAG
-1803 RISPMAKC
+1803 RITPMGKC
-1811 MSEPPYSS
+1811 MSEPPY
-1819 RTEMLSRTGQAE
+1819 
-1831 SPYATRSE
+1831 ATRSE
-1839 IKSSSSES
+1839 MMARISQTDSPYSTRSEVKSSG
-1847 NYCTRSDSLEF
+1847 SDSQYSSRNEVF
-1858 KPDIRPASAECT
+1858 DYRHDVRPASAECT
-1870 YVSRQEILSQKAAML
+1870 YVTKQEIMSQKAAFL
-1885 ASKESTYGIRLEEKL
+1885 ANKDSTYSVKLEEKL
-1900 EMIKQRNQAKK
+1900 EIIKQRNQAKK
-1911 EMIYQTRKEAN
+1911 DMIYQTRKEAN
-1922 ESDAAKMR
+1922 ESDSAKIR

-1937 RELKDS
+1937 RELKES
-1943 VIYESHQETKEVLQA
+1943 VIYESQQETKEIQPEI
-1958 QEGSA
+1958 QDSSA

-1978 REPIYQT
+1978 REPVYQT
-1985 KTEAESSVE
+1985 KDEAEAGL
-1994 KETFQEIDFS
+1994 KTDTFQEIDFS
-2004 KLRLTESKTDA
+2004 KLRLTESRTDA
-2015 EKEKSLNIESTVL
+2015 EKEKSLNLETNIL
-2028 KGEPLY
+2028 KGEAMY
-2034 SPRLHGKTEHISS
+2034 APRLHGKADHISN
-2047 ALKATT
+2047 ALKVTT
-2053 SPVPYESTTSMETHY
+2053 SPTPYESSTSMETHY

-2085 TSQDLEDQPP
+2085 TSQDMSEQSP
-2095 KPSRTVKFCEKIV
+2095 KQNKMVTFCEKII
-2108 EKSPESSQENS
+2108 EKSPETSQENS
-2119 ENMSA
+2119 QNMSN
-2124 SQNETTVINNQNTMI
+2124 SQNETTIINNQNTVLQTTLSDSTEFGNKTQQI
-2139 QASMSESASES
+2139 
-2150 KEEVEPDGPHTTW
+2150 EPDGPHTTW

-2176 QWGVSLIIPPK
+2176 QWGVSLVIPPK

>member
-1 MAAVGDVCAGLI
+1 MPSV
-13 RHKVTLLRELCDTN
+13 
-27 ILDVLVKKGIFS
+27 LDIGPFS
-39 LSDHE
+39 QPEWSDS
-44 LITGAS
+44 S
-50 DIDKCNYFVEVVSK
+50 DSLEPSPLPQLGYFVPVRCK
-64 QSGAKLNEL
+64 
-73 CSVLERE
+73 C
-80 CPKLSKELMNDRHR
+80 DRTTQHVCR
-94 FIVNGYSA
+94 RR
-102 ADSAKEN
+102 K
-109 MVMSHNLNRE
+109 RE

-130 SCNTS
+130 SCSSMS
-135 RRSSMAA
+135 RRSSAAA
-142 SPAPA
+142 S

-154 TMEMYVE
+154 TVEMYVE
-161 PVVED
+161 PVVEH
-166 TAERNSGWETHRVRL
+166 TAERSPGWETHRVRL

-239 NVEYG
+239 NVEYA
-244 RAVAVLRDSGAAVS
+244 RAVQVLRDSGATVT

-267 PPPTAPTNI
+267 PPPTAPTTI

-321 VVTRINNTAITDAI
+321 VVTKINNTPVSDAM

-340 RKLIESC
+340 KKLVESC

-363 TVTNGNYQNNYNSL
+363 TVTNGNFQNNYNSL
-377 DGSHNVYAGAEPMQ
+377 GADPI
-391 SAYSSSGQNLYV
+391 SPAYSSSGQNLYV
-403 AAPVRGGPA
+403 AAPVRGGA
-412 GDSRRGPMSH
+412 GPEGRGRGPMAM
-422 EVEQPPRPPPPRN
+422 EAEQPPRPPPPRN
-435 DDYYSSRRQ
+435 EADYYSSRRQ
-444 LYEEDGM
+444 LYEEEGQM
-451 TNQRNKPPSEPR
+451 TNPRSKPPSEPR

-487 SGVQPTSPAALQGL
+487 SGVQPASPAALQGL
-501 QPADKILKVNDME
+501 QPADKILKVNEME

-537 VQHSPSEYSAVAGG
+537 VQHSPEEYNAVASG
-551 QMPGDSFHIKTH
+551 QTPGDSFHIKAH
-563 FHYTEPTDGEMSFR
+563 FHCAEAEGGEMSFR
-577 CGDVFHVVDTLH
+577 SGDVFHVVDTLH

-631 KEMSGNDGKHNFFR
+631 KELSGSGDSKHNFFR

-651 RRSKSLG
+651 RRTKSLG

-671 SKFPAYERVAL
+671 SKFPAYERVSL
-682 KQPGFVRP
+682 RQPGFVRP
-690 VIVLGCVADLARERL
+690 VIVLGAVADIARESL
-705 LQQEPDNFACPKMDS
+705 LQSGNNFAEPQKDN
-720 TLEDSKTKSAGII
+720 TLEDSKNKSTSII

-775 NKHIIKQLR
+775 NKQIIKQLR

-821 ANQTTWFNKLTD
+821 ANQGTWFNKLTE

-869 LSYASSPESDLEVSP
+869 LSYASSPESDLDLSP

-901 TQDNMDRDDDL
+901 TQDNMDRDDEL
-912 NHMADAVPPPY
+912 NHMGDAVPPPY
-923 TQGGYGDSK
+923 TQSYGDSK
-932 YGFSTN
+932 YGFAATN
-938 GNGPTNGMTH
+938 GTGLKQNSQSAQNIGPEAAYQRSPMT
-948 HNGQQNMTQE
+948 
-958 APPYQMNPMAHS
+958 S
-970 PPHSPL
+970 PPQSPL

-982 LPPRT
+982 LPPRSAGAVT
-987 PGRPAGGVL
+987 RPAGGVL

-1002 GRPPLNRH
+1002 ARPPHALRH
-1010 PQQNT
+1010 NAQT
-1015 RPSAQERLFGPP
+1015 ARPSAQERLFGAP
-1027 KEANGDDTATYTA
+1027 KEGGEEPPAP
-1040 RPTSMIIQP
+1040 RPVSMAAPQG
-1049 TQNSLDRHRHPGNPQ
+1049 SLDRHKMMNNSH
-1064 TSYDGTS
+1064 SYDGTS
-1071 SYDYGGSNN
+1071 YNYPEPG
-1080 GSALGSCRL
+1080 AARLG
-1089 PPNAPD
+1089 PNAPD
-1095 DLKVAPPP
+1095 DLKATPG
-1103 NKLEPPPPPNPTAMS
+1103 KFEPPPPPNPNAMCR
-1118 SQSPQR
+1118 QSPA
-1124 NSNSHEHNSL
+1124 EHAAHSL
-1134 EYRSSDNY
+1134 EYTRVHDPQYRSSDY
-1142 SRSQEN
+1142 VRSN
-1148 FRSPQRPAMNGA
+1148 PRPATNGA
-1160 THAAPVHARGPS
+1160 SPHAPNHQRGPS
-1172 LPNAPTNDHAKYSS
+1172 LPAQHPTDHAKYST
-1186 RTNSASQADYSARGA
+1186 RTNSASQADYASRAA
-1201 PPYKPV
+1201 PPAAYKPV
-1207 PPPKPKHYRPPAD
+1207 PPPKPKHYRAPDA
-1220 QPHPG
+1220 PH
-1225 HPRNGSMDPAAAPPP
+1225 HHRNGSVEASAQSPGRQPSNGMYPPYGYQPPPHNYHPQQQQQQPNMYGAPP
-1240 GPGPRAPA
+1240 
-1248 PAPYPH
+1248 
-1254 YSHQHSLSQPHHRV
+1254 
-1268 QHNSYPQHQQ
+1268 
-1278 NMSYGGQMP
+1278 GG
-1287 PQSPPYSGPPSHHRA
+1287 PQSPPYSGPPPHHRA
-1302 INLPHNPHLIDL
+1302 IHLPHNPHLIDL

-1334 HNISSS
+1334 HNLSA

-1350 ESFSPKTK
+1350 ETFSPKTK

-1376 RSKTKNSQKVSRQ
+1376 RSKSKSKVSRQ
-1389 KSLCETD
+1389 KSLCESD
-1396 LQPRHQM
+1396 LQQRPVIQH
-1403 HQMPM
+1403 MPM

-1413 SDLSDLN
+1413 SDLGDV
-1420 THMRNTQIRNQMLQ
+1420 HMRNTHIRNQMLH
-1434 RSNSSSCE
+1434 RSNSSCE
-1442 KPVLKPILKRQ
+1442 KPVLRPILKRQ
-1453 SSFCDDRNGVIC
+1453 SSFCDDRSGAIC
-1465 TVREYDAKPVIKNLR
+1465 TVRDYDAKPVMKGLR

-1501 NSLIEYNRR
+1501 NSMIEYNKK
-1510 GIYGQSPSFNMIT
+1510 GIYGQTNFNMIT
-1523 KIDPIYQRQQQTK
+1523 KIDPIYQRQQQMK
-1536 HEPFHPTQPL
+1536 HEPFYPTQPL
-1546 PPEPVYQTKEHLV
+1546 PPEPVYQSKDHIV
-1559 YDPIPKPRRTYASL
+1559 YDPIPKPRRTYTSSL
-1573 YDTSSENP
+1573 YDTSTENP
-1581 YASRSEV
+1581 YATHSEV
-1588 TNQSFESPYGNRQS
+1588 NNQSFENPYGQTIA
-1602 MGMPLMDPYAT
+1602 MPIMDPPYAT
-1613 RAECIRENPY
+1613 RAECMRENPYATRAECMRENPYATRAECTRESPYATRAECTRENPYATRAECMRENPY
-1623 ATRSECVRE
+1623 ATRSEFL
-1632 SPYGT
+1632 T
-1637 RTDIVKE
+1637 
-1644 SPYGTRTDSVRES
+1644 
-1657 LYGTRTDSVRES
+1657 
-1669 PYGTRSESIRE
+1669 E
-1680 SPYATRSEIINDNP
+1680 SPYATKQELSKNSE
-1694 YATKHDIVKQSDSLY
+1694 Y
-1709 SESPYSSKEHM
+1709 SESPYSSKEQM
-1720 LRHRMTS
+1720 LRQRMVT

-1756 RMDGSFTVKEPLY
+1756 RMEGSFSKEPLY
-1769 GRRTYEPPASTSWS
+1769 GKRTYEPPSNSWS
-1783 ENPYSVR
+1783 ENQYGVSS
-1790 PDRRLQTPVNYPE
+1790 DRRLQTPVNFPG
-1803 RISPMAKC
+1803 RSSPMSKC
-1811 MSEPPYSS
+1811 MSEPPNSS
-1819 RTEMLSRTGQAE
+1819 RSEMAARTRQTE

-1839 IKSSSSES
+1839 VKSS
-1847 NYCTRSDSLEF
+1847 CSDSHCCDGPQSMENV
-1858 KPDIRPASAECT
+1858 RPASAECT
-1870 YVSRQEILSQKAAML
+1870 YVSKQEILSQKAALL
-1885 ASKESTYGIRLEEKL
+1885 ASRESTYGVRLEEKL
-1900 EMIKQRNQAKK
+1900 EIIKQRNQAKK

-1922 ESDAAKMR
+1922 DSDSQKIR

-1937 RELKDS
+1937 RELKES
-1943 VIYESHQETKEVLQA
+1943 VIYESTQEAKEATPSTQDN
-1958 QEGSA
+1958 SA

-1978 REPIYQT
+1978 RDPIYQP
-1985 KTEAESSVE
+1985 KSEDEAKSEN
-1994 KETFQEIDFS
+1994 ETFQEIDFS
-2004 KLRLTESKTDA
+2004 QLRLTESQTDS
-2015 EKEKSLNIESTVL
+2015 EKEKSLKLESSVL
-2028 KGEPLY
+2028 KGEPIY
-2034 SPRLHGKTEHISS
+2034 APRLHGKGDHISN

-2053 SPVPYESTTSMETHY
+2053 SPIPYESTTSMETHY

-2085 TSQDLEDQPP
+2085 ASQELENKAV
-2095 KPSRTVKFCEKIV
+2095 KPNRSVKFCEDIAERSEDNSQDTSDNVSANQNDTTIV
-2108 EKSPESSQENS
+2108 
-2119 ENMSA
+2119 
-2124 SQNETTVINNQNTMI
+2124 NNQNTVI
-2139 QASMSESASES
+2139 EASAVTETSEAES
-2150 KEEVEPDGPHTTW
+2150 KPVEPDSPHTTW

-2273 QIHLPAT
+2273 QILLPAT

>member
-1 MAAVGDVCAGLI
+1 M
-13 RHKVTLLRELCDTN
+13 CDES
-27 ILDVLVKKGIFS
+27 IMKLDNFGF
-39 LSDHE
+39 E
-44 LITGAS
+44 
-50 DIDKCNYFVEVVSK
+50 
-64 QSGAKLNEL
+64 KL
-73 CSVLERE
+73 
-80 CPKLSKELMNDRHR
+80 
-94 FIVNGYSA
+94 
-102 ADSAKEN
+102 
-109 MVMSHNLNRE
+109 
-119 SPRSRRSVSQC
+119 Q
-130 SCNTS
+130 
-135 RRSSMAA
+135 
-142 SPAPA
+142 
-147 PLPPLNN
+147 
-154 TMEMYVE
+154 
-161 PVVED
+161 
-166 TAERNSGWETHRVRL
+166 TAERSAGWETHRVRL

-211 SDVLRGGPAEEKLQ
+211 SDVLRGGPAEDKLQ

-239 NVEYG
+239 NVEYA
-244 RAVAVLRDSGAAVS
+244 RAVQVLRDSGAAVS
-258 LVVRRRAPA
+258 LVVKRRAPA
-267 PPPTAPTNI
+267 PPPTAPTTI

-300 ELTLRAREQLNQAG
+300 ELTMRAREQLNQAG

-321 VVTRINNTAITDAI
+321 VVTRINNSPVTDAM

-354 VTRELIREE
+354 ITRELIREE

-377 DGSHNVYAGAEPMQ
+377 EATPHNAYTGAEPVS

-403 AAPVRGGPA
+403 AAPVRGSEG
-412 GDSRRGPMSH
+412 RRGPMSH
-422 EVEQPPRPPPPRN
+422 EGHDQPPRPPPPRN
-435 DDYYSSRRQ
+435 EDYYSSRRQ
-444 LYEEDGM
+444 LFEEEQMG
-451 TNQRNKPPSEPR
+451 TQRNKPPSEPR

-537 VQHSPSEYSAVAGG
+537 VQHSPDEYNAVASG

-577 CGDVFHVVDTLH
+577 CGDVFHVIDTLH

-671 SKFPAYERVAL
+671 SKFPAYERVVL

-690 VIVLGCVADLARERL
+690 AIVLGAVADIARERL
-705 LQQEPDNFACPKMDS
+705 LNESPDKFASPKMDS
-720 TLEDSKTKSAGII
+720 TLEDSKTKSGGII

-739 SIMERGKH
+739 TIMERGKH

-796 KLLEQSQHMER
+796 KLLEQCQHMER

-821 ANQTTWFNKLTD
+821 ANQNTWFNKLVE
-833 LIQRTQQQQLWVSET
+833 LIQITQQQQLWVSET

-860 SMSSSTENR
+860 SMSSSTENCR

-901 TQDNMDRDDDL
+901 TQDNMDRDDDM

-932 YGFSTN
+932 YGFSATTN
-938 GNGPTNGMTH
+938 GNSE
-948 HNGQQNMTQE
+948 Q
-958 APPYQMNPMAHS
+958 APPYHGNSM
-970 PPHSPL
+970 PHSPL
-976 YGTVPE
+976 YGPVPE
-982 LPPRT
+982 LPPRG
-987 PGRPAGGVL
+987 PVSRPTGGVL

-1002 GRPPLNRH
+1002 ARPPHSLRH
-1010 PQQNT
+1010 NPQNP

-1027 KEANGDDTATYTA
+1027 KEAGNDETSTYTA

-1049 TQNSLDRHRHPGNPQ
+1049 TQGQGSLDRHRHPSNPQ
-1064 TSYDGTS
+1064 SSYDGTP
-1071 SYDYGGSNN
+1071 SYDYSSSNN
-1080 GSALGSCRL
+1080 GSAMGSCRL

-1095 DLKVAPPP
+1095 DLKVAPPSV
-1103 NKLEPPPPPNPTAMS
+1103 KMEPPPPPNPSAMS
-1118 SQSPQR
+1118 AQSPQR

-1134 EYRSSDNY
+1134 DYRNSDNNYRSPENY
-1142 SRSQEN
+1142 
-1148 FRSPQRPAMNGA
+1148 RSPQQNRPPPVNGNSPH
-1160 THAAPVHARGPS
+1160 TPMHARGPS
-1172 LPNAPTNDHAKYSS
+1172 LPNVPSNDHAKYSG
-1186 RTNSASQADYSARGA
+1186 RTNSASQADYTGRGGA
-1201 PPYKPV
+1201 PVPPYKPV
-1207 PPPKPKHYRPPAD
+1207 PPPKPKHYRPPD
-1220 QPHPG
+1220 NGH
-1225 HPRNGSMDPAAAPPP
+1225 HPRNGSMEPPPPAAGSPRAPPP
-1240 GPGPRAPA
+1240 GAYPP
-1248 PAPYPH
+1248 PH
-1254 YSHQHSLSQPHHRV
+1254 YSHQHSHSQPHRP
-1268 QHNSYPQHQQ
+1268 HNNYQQQ
-1278 NMSYGGQMP
+1278 NMYGGQMP

-1334 HNISSS
+1334 HNLSS

-1389 KSLCETD
+1389 KSLCDSD
-1396 LQPRHQM
+1396 LQQRH
-1403 HQMPM
+1403 MPM

-1413 SDLSDLN
+1413 SDVSDLSI
-1420 THMRNTQIRNQMLQ
+1420 HMRNQQIRNQMLQ
-1434 RSNSSSCE
+1434 RSNSSCE

-1453 SSFCDDRNGVIC
+1453 SSFCDERNGSIC
-1465 TVREYDAKPVIKNLR
+1465 TVRDYDAKPVVKSLR
-1480 RQNSMCEIETEP
+1480 RQNSMCDIETEP

-1510 GIYGQSPSFNMIT
+1510 GIYGQTSSFNMIT
-1523 KIDPIYQRQQQTK
+1523 KIDPIYQRQQQK

-1546 PPEPVYQTKEHLV
+1546 PPEPLYQSKEHLV
-1559 YDPIPKPRRTYASL
+1559 YDPIPKPRRTYTSSL

-1581 YASRSEV
+1581 YATRSEASN
-1588 TNQSFESPYGNRQS
+1588 TSYENPYGNRS
-1602 MGMPLMDPYAT
+1602 TMAMPLMDPPYAT
-1613 RAECIRENPY
+1613 RAECVRENPY
-1623 ATRSECVRE
+1623 ATRAECARE
-1632 SPYGT
+1632 NPYAT
-1637 RTDIVKE
+1637 RAE
-1644 SPYGTRTDSVRES
+1644 CARENPYATRAECARENP
-1657 LYGTRTDSVRES
+1657 YATRAECA
-1669 PYGTRSESIRE
+1669 RE
-1680 SPYATRSEIINDNP
+1680 SPYATRAEVVRENP
-1694 YATKHDIVKQSDSLY
+1694 YATRNEIVSESPYATKQEMNKQQTESLY
-1709 SESPYSSKEHM
+1709 SESPYSSKEQM
-1720 LRHRMTS
+1720 LRQRMVS

-1732 TKEDM
+1732 TKEEM

-1751 EMLKQ
+1751 ELLKQ
-1756 RMDGSFTVKEPLY
+1756 RMDGSFTAKEPLY
-1769 GRRTYEPPASTSWS
+1769 GKRTYDPPPSTSWS
-1783 ENPYSVR
+1783 ENSYGVR
-1790 PDRRLQTPVNYPE
+1790 PERRLQTPVGFPG
-1803 RISPMAKC
+1803 RVSPMSKC
-1811 MSEPPYSS
+1811 MSEPPYAS
-1819 RTEMLSRTGQAE
+1819 RTEMMARLGQTE

-1839 IKSSSSES
+1839 IKSSCSEN
-1847 NYCTRSDSLEF
+1847 NYSTRQDFPEIR
-1858 KPDIRPASAECT
+1858 PEIRPASAECT
-1870 YVSRQEILSQKAAML
+1870 YVSRQEILSQKAAFQ
-1885 ASKESTYGIRLEEKL
+1885 ASKESNYGRLEEKL
-1900 EMIKQRNQAKK
+1900 EIIKQRNQAKK
-1911 EMIYQTRKEAN
+1911 DLIYQSRKEAN

-1937 RELKDS
+1937 RELKES
-1943 VIYESHQETKEVLQA
+1943 VIYESQQEAKDLTQVPTQD
-1958 QEGSA
+1958 GSA

-1978 REPIYQT
+1978 REPLYQT
-1985 KTEAESSVE
+1985 KAEAQGVTET
-1994 KETFQEIDFS
+1994 ETFQEIDFS
-2004 KLRLTESKTDA
+2004 TLRLTDSKTDA
-2015 EKEKSLNIESTVL
+2015 EKQNSLNVETKVL
-2028 KGEPLY
+2028 KGEPMY
-2034 SPRLHGKTEHISS
+2034 APRLHGKSDHISN

-2053 SPVPYESTTSMETHY
+2053 SPIPYESTTSMETHY

-2085 TSQDLEDQPP
+2085 TSQDLQDRAA
-2095 KPSRTVKFCEKIV
+2095 KPNRSVTFCEKIV
-2108 EKSPESSQENS
+2108 EKSPETSQENS

-2124 SQNETTVINNQNTMI
+2124 SQNETTVINNQNTI
-2139 QASMSESASES
+2139 VLAEGNDSAN
-2150 KEEVEPDGPHTTW
+2150 KTGEVEPEGPHTTW

-2273 QIHLPAT
+2273 QIHIPGT

>member
-1 MAAVGDVCAGLI
+1 MAAVADVCAGLAQ
-13 RHKVTLLRELCDTN
+13 HKTTLLRELCDTN
-27 ILDVLVKKGIFS
+27 VLDVLVKKGIFS
-39 LSDHE
+39 LNDLEAVTSALD
-44 LITGAS
+44 S
-50 DIDKCNYFVEVVSK
+50 DKCNFFIEVVSK
-64 QSGAKLNEL
+64 QSGVKLRDL
-73 CSVLERE
+73 CAILYNE
-80 CPKLSKELMNDRHR
+80 CPKLAKELMNDKPRH
-94 FIVNGYSA
+94 INGYNSP
-102 ADSAKEN
+102 KEN
-109 MVMSHNLNRE
+109 MILNLNLNRE

-130 SCNTS
+130 SCSS
-135 RRSSMAA
+135 RRSSVA
-142 SPAPA
+142 SPA
-147 PLPPLNN
+147 LPPLNN
-154 TMEMYVE
+154 TVEMYVE

-211 SDVLRGGPAEEKLQ
+211 SDVLRGGPAEDKLQ

-239 NVEYG
+239 NVEYA
-244 RAVAVLRDSGAAVS
+244 RAVQVLRESGATVS

-267 PPPTAPTNI
+267 PPPTAPTTI

-293 GCKLYVK
+293 GCKIYVK
-300 ELTLRAREQLNQAG
+300 ELTMRARDQLNPSG

-321 VVTRINNTAITDAI
+321 VITRINNTAVTDAM

-340 RKLIESC
+340 KKLVDSC

-354 VTRELIREE
+354 ITRELIREE
-363 TVTNGNYQNNYNSL
+363 TVTNGNYQNNYSSLEAAPHTYPNS
-377 DGSHNVYAGAEPMQ
+377 SEAMSSP
-391 SAYSSSGQNLYV
+391 YSISGQNLYV
-403 AAPVRGGPA
+403 AAPVRG
-412 GDSRRGPMSH
+412 DRRH
-422 EVEQPPRPPPPRN
+422 DDQPPRPPPPRN

-487 SGVQPTSPAALQGL
+487 SGVQPTSPAAIQGL

-528 SLQERIDLI
+528 SLQDQIDLI
-537 VQHSPSEYSAVAGG
+537 VQHSPDEYNAVASG
-551 QMPGDSFHIKTH
+551 QTPGDSFHVKTH
-563 FHYTEPTDGEMSFR
+563 FHYTEPTEGEMSFR
-577 CGDVFHVVDTLH
+577 CGDVFHVLDTLH

-631 KEMSGNDGKHNFFR
+631 KEMSGNDAKTNFFR

-671 SKFPAYERVAL
+671 SKFPAYERVVLA
-682 KQPGFVRP
+682 QPGFVRP
-690 VIVLGCVADLARERL
+690 VIVLGALADVARERL
-705 LQQEPDNFACPKMDS
+705 LAEHGDKFASPKMDS
-720 TLEDSKTKSAGII
+720 TLEDSKSKPSGII

-765 YPIVIFLKAD
+765 YPIVIYLKAD

-784 AGLPKSA
+784 SGLPKSA

-796 KLLEQSQHMER
+796 KLLEQCQHMER

-816 ITLSE
+816 ITLSD
-821 ANQTTWFNKLTD
+821 ANINTWFGKLGE
-833 LIQRTQQQQLWVSET
+833 LVQRTQQQQLWVSET

-860 SMSSSTENR
+860 SMSSSSENR

-901 TQDNMDRDDDL
+901 TQDNMDRDDDINL
-912 NHMADAVPPPY
+912 MAEAVPPPY
-923 TQGGYGDSK
+923 SQGGYDSK
-932 YGFSTN
+932 YGFAN
-938 GNGPTNGMTH
+938 GNSNGTQSLPT
-948 HNGQQNMTQE
+948 E
-958 APPYQMNPMAHS
+958 APPYQMQSS
-970 PPHSPL
+970 PPNSPL

-982 LPPRT
+982 LPPRGPPPGGT
-987 PGRPAGGVL
+987 PSRPTGGVL

-1002 GRPPLNRH
+1002 TRH
-1010 PQQNT
+1010 GLRHTNNP
-1015 RPSAQERLFGPP
+1015 RPSAQERLFGS
-1027 KEANGDDTATYTA
+1027 KETDDTYSA
-1040 RPTSMIIQP
+1040 RPQ
-1049 TQNSLDRHRHPGNPQ
+1049 QGSLDRHRHTNNPQ
-1064 TSYDGTS
+1064 GSYDGT
-1071 SYDYGGSNN
+1071 YDYSTNAHN
-1080 GSALGSCRL
+1080 PSRL

-1095 DLKVAPPP
+1095 DLKVAPTI
-1103 NKLEPPPPPNPTAMS
+1103 KMEPQPSANPTNMAT
-1118 SQSPQR
+1118 QSPQR

-1134 EYRSSDNY
+1134 DYNRTPENNYRPDNY
-1142 SRSQEN
+1142 RT
-1148 FRSPQRPAMNGA
+1148 PQVRPPMNGNSP
-1160 THAAPVHARGPS
+1160 HAQNAHNAHNNHNAHNAQVQNAHNPHNAHNAHNSQIVNTPMHARGPS
-1172 LPNAPTNDHAKYSS
+1172 LPNVPTNDHAKYSA
-1186 RTNSASQADYSARGA
+1186 RTNSASQADYGGRA

-1207 PPPKPKHYRPPAD
+1207 PPPKPKHYRPPE
-1220 QPHPG
+1220 QPLQQQHPQQHSQQHQQQHPQQIPQHLPP
-1225 HPRNGSMDPAAAPPP
+1225 HPRNGSMDVSVP
-1240 GPGPRAPA
+1240 GT
-1248 PAPYPH
+1248 H
-1254 YSHQHSLSQPHHRV
+1254 YSHSHSHSQPHRAPHG
-1268 QHNSYPQHQQ
+1268 HGYHQVLHWT
-1278 NMSYGGQMP
+1278 SEYIYYI
-1287 PQSPPYSGPPSHHRA
+1287 S
-1302 INLPHNPHLIDL
+1302 LPDL

-1334 HNISSS
+1334 HNLSS
-1340 DAMNSSVERD
+1340 DVMNSSVEAD
-1350 ESFSPKTK
+1350 ENFSPKTK

-1389 KSLCETD
+1389 KSLCESD
-1396 LQPRHQM
+1396 LQQRYAQ
-1403 HQMPM
+1403 QMPA

-1420 THMRNTQIRNQMLQ
+1420 THMRNTHIRNQMLQ

-1442 KPVLKPILKRQ
+1442 KPNLKPILKRQ
-1453 SSFCDDRNGVIC
+1453 SSFCDDRNGSIC
-1465 TVREYDAKPVIKNLR
+1465 TVRDYETKPVSRNLI
-1480 RQNSMCEIETEP
+1480 RQNSMCEMETEP

-1501 NSLIEYNRR
+1501 NSLIEYSRR
-1510 GIYGQSPSFNMIT
+1510 GVYPPTPNFNMIT
-1523 KIDPIYQRQQQTK
+1523 KIDPIYQRQQQIK
-1536 HEPFHPTQPL
+1536 HEPFYPTQPL
-1546 PPEPVYQTKEHLV
+1546 PPEPIYQSKEHIV
-1559 YDPIPKPRRTYASL
+1559 YDPIPKPRRTYTSL

-1581 YASRSEV
+1581 YASRSEIS
-1588 TNQSFESPYGNRQS
+1588 NQSFESPYGNRETVA
-1602 MGMPLMDPYAT
+1602 MPLLDPPYAT
-1613 RAECIRENPY
+1613 RAECMRESNYGTRNEMPENPY
-1623 ATRSECVRE
+1623 SLKQDAPRK
-1632 SPYGT
+1632 P
-1637 RTDIVKE
+1637 
-1644 SPYGTRTDSVRES
+1644 ES
-1657 LYGTRTDSVRES
+1657 LYSEL
-1669 PYGTRSESIRE
+1669 PYVSKEQMLRQRMTPE
-1680 SPYATRSEIINDNP
+1680 SPYA
-1694 YATKHDIVKQSDSLY
+1694 
-1709 SESPYSSKEHM
+1709 
-1720 LRHRMTS
+1720 
-1727 ESPYS
+1727 

-1743 ESPYNTKE
+1743 ESPYSPKD
-1751 EMLKQ
+1751 EMIKQ
-1756 RMDGSFTVKEPLY
+1756 RMDGSLTCKEPIY
-1769 GRRTYEPPASTSWS
+1769 GKRTYEPPPGTSWS
-1783 ENPYSVR
+1783 ETNTYGVR
-1790 PDRRLQTPVNYPE
+1790 PDRRLQTPVNFIG
-1803 RISPMAKC
+1803 RISPMSKC
-1811 MSEPPYSS
+1811 MSEPPYVS
-1819 RTEMLSRTGQAE
+1819 RTEMMARIAQTE
-1831 SPYATRSE
+1831 SPYSTRSE
-1839 IKSSSSES
+1839 LKSSCSDNSY
-1847 NYCTRSDSLEF
+1847 NRNDSL
-1858 KPDIRPASAECT
+1858 DHSSNVRPASAECT
-1870 YVSRQEILSQKAAML
+1870 YVTKQEILSQKAALL
-1885 ASKESTYGIRLEEKL
+1885 ANKEPIYGSKLEEKL
-1900 EMIKQRNQAKK
+1900 EIIKQRNQAKK
-1911 EMIYQTRKEAN
+1911 EKIYQTRLETN
-1922 ESDAAKMR
+1922 DSDSIKSR

-1943 VIYESHQETKEVLQA
+1943 VIYESNQEAKEVQPVS

-1978 REPIYQT
+1978 RDSLYQT
-1985 KTEAESSVE
+1985 KAEALDSEVE
-1994 KETFQEIDFS
+1994 KFQEIDFS

-2015 EKEKSLNIESTVL
+2015 EKEKTKNLENNIL
-2028 KGEPLY
+2028 KGEPQY
-2034 SPRLHGKTEHISS
+2034 APRLHGKTDHISN
-2047 ALKATT
+2047 ALKVTT
-2053 SPVPYESTTSMETHY
+2053 SPTPYDSTTSMETHY

-2085 TSQDLEDQPP
+2085 TSQDLQD
-2095 KPSRTVKFCEKIV
+2095 KSKANRTVTFCEQIL
-2108 EKSPESSQENS
+2108 EKSPETSEDKS
-2119 ENMSA
+2119 ENTTVG
-2124 SQNETTVINNQNTMI
+2124 NETTVISNDSTVI
-2139 QASMSESASES
+2139 KTEAGEADDSAN
-2150 KEEVEPDGPHTTW
+2150 KTEVEPDGPHTTW

-2176 QWGVSLIIPPK
+2176 HWGVSLIIPPK

-2214 IDMDNG
+2214 IDLDNG

-2235 VFLRPVTLRLPHC
+2235 VFLKPVTLRLPHC

>member
-1 MAAVGDVCAGLI
+1 MASVGEVCAGLI
-13 RHKVTLLRELCDTN
+13 RHKTILTRELADTN
-27 ILDVLVKKGIFS
+27 ILDVLVKKGIFTVGD
-39 LSDHE
+39 LE
-44 LITGAS
+44 LITSAPES
-50 DIDKCNYFVEVVSK
+50 EKCNYFIQIVSK
-64 QSGAKLNEL
+64 QSGAKLGEL
-73 CSVLERE
+73 CSVVDKE
-80 CPKLSKELMNDRHR
+80 CPKLSKELKNDRHR
-94 FIVNGYSA
+94 FIVNGA
-102 ADSAKEN
+102 VENAKEN
-109 MVMSHNLNRE
+109 MVMNHNLYRE

-130 SCNTS
+130 SCNSIS
-135 RRSSMAA
+135 RRSSAAA
-142 SPAPA
+142 SPM

-166 TAERNSGWETHRVRL
+166 TAERSAGWETHRVRL

-211 SDVLRGGPAEEKLQ
+211 SDVLRGGPAEDKLQ

-239 NVEYG
+239 NVEYA
-244 RAVAVLRDSGAAVS
+244 RAVQVLRDSGATVS

-267 PPPTAPTNI
+267 PPPTAPTTI

-321 VVTRINNTAITDAI
+321 VVTRINNTAVTDAM

-340 RKLIESC
+340 RKLVESC

-363 TVTNGNYQNNYNSL
+363 TVTNGNFQNNYNSL
-377 DGSHNVYAGAEPMQ
+377 EAPAHNVYSGNNEQISP
-391 SAYSSSGQNLYV
+391 AYSSSGQNLYV
-403 AAPVRGGPA
+403 AAPVRGGSN
-412 GDSRRGPMSH
+412 DRRAMSH
-422 EVEQPPRPPPPRN
+422 DEQPPRPPPPRSE
-435 DDYYSSRRQ
+435 DYYSSRRQ

-451 TNQRNKPPSEPR
+451 NNQRTKPPSEPR

-487 SGVQPTSPAALQGL
+487 CGVQPTSPAALQGL

-528 SLQERIDLI
+528 SLQDRIDLI
-537 VQHSPSEYSAVAGG
+537 VQHSPDEYNAVASG

-589 NGTVGAWQVYRI
+589 NGTVGAWQVFRI

-631 KEMSGNDGKHNFFR
+631 KEMSGNDGKTNFFR

-671 SKFPAYERVAL
+671 SKFPAYERVVL

-690 VIVLGCVADLARERL
+690 VIVLGAVADIARERL
-705 LQQEPDNFACPKMDS
+705 LSESPDKFASPKMDS

-739 SIMERGKH
+739 NIMERGKH

-765 YPIVIFLKAD
+765 YPIVIFMKAD

-796 KLLEQSQHMER
+796 KLLEQCQHMER

-821 ANQTTWFNKLTD
+821 ANQNTWFNKLVE
-833 LIQRTQQQQLWVSET
+833 LLQRTQQTQLWVSET
-848 KRPEPLSDDFLF
+848 K
-860 SMSSSTENR
+860 
-869 LSYASSPESDLEVSP
+869 
-884 PPAPRLVKSS
+884 
-894 SDPSIAT
+894 
-901 TQDNMDRDDDL
+901 
-912 NHMADAVPPPY
+912 
-923 TQGGYGDSK
+923 QGGYGDSK
-932 YGFSTN
+932 YGFSATTN
-938 GNGPTNGMTH
+938 GHKPHMNDAQYNTMT
-948 HNGQQNMTQE
+948 
-958 APPYQMNPMAHS
+958 PPQ
-970 PPHSPL
+970 SPL

-987 PGRPAGGVL
+987 VGRPAGGVL

-1002 GRPPLNRH
+1002 GRPPHALRH
-1010 PQQNT
+1010 NPATPN

-1027 KEANGDDTATYTA
+1027 KEAGSDEAPTYTA

-1049 TQNSLDRHRHPGNPQ
+1049 TQQNSLDRHRHQGNPQ
-1064 TSYDGTS
+1064 SSYDGTTT
-1071 SYDYGGSNN
+1071 YDYNGANN
-1080 GSALGSCRL
+1080 GSGVGRL

-1095 DLKVAPPP
+1095 DLKVAPTV
-1103 NKLEPPPPPNPTAMS
+1103 KMDPPPPPNQNQIAAQ
-1118 SQSPQR
+1118 QSPQR

-1134 EYRSSDNY
+1134 DYRNPDSNY
-1142 SRSQEN
+1142 SHRTPDY
-1148 FRSPQRPAMNGA
+1148 RSPQCSRPPPMNGSSP
-1160 THAAPVHARGPS
+1160 HQQPMHARGPS
-1172 LPNAPTNDHAKYSS
+1172 LPSVPTNDHAKYSG
-1186 RTNSASQADYSARGA
+1186 RTNSASQADYSGRTGA
-1201 PPYKPV
+1201 AVPPYKPV
-1207 PPPKPKHYRPPAD
+1207 PPPKPKHYRPPD
-1220 QPHPG
+1220 NVN
-1225 HPRNGSMDPAAAPPP
+1225 HPRNGNMEPPP
-1240 GPGPRAPA
+1240 GVGRGFPPQ
-1248 PAPYPH
+1248 
-1254 YSHQHSLSQPHHRV
+1254 YSHQHSLSQPSHRPHN
-1268 QHNSYPQHQQ
+1268 QHNNYQQQ
-1278 NMSYGGQMP
+1278 NMYGGHMP

-1334 HNISSS
+1334 HNLSSS
-1340 DAMNSSVERD
+1340 EVMNSSLERD
-1350 ESFSPKTK
+1350 ETFSPKTK

-1376 RSKTKNSQKVSRQ
+1376 RSKTKTSQKVSRQ
-1389 KSLCETD
+1389 KSLCESD
-1396 LQPRHQM
+1396 LQQRPPMQ
-1403 HQMPM
+1403 QMPM

-1413 SDLSDLN
+1413 SDLSDMSI
-1420 THMRNTQIRNQMLQ
+1420 HMRNQQIRNQMLQ
-1434 RSNSSSCE
+1434 RSNSSCE
-1442 KPVLKPILKRQ
+1442 QSVLKPILKRQ
-1453 SSFCDDRNGVIC
+1453 SSFSDDRSGSNC
-1465 TVREYDAKPVIKNLR
+1465 TVRDYDAKPVVKNLR
-1480 RQNSMCEIETEP
+1480 RQNSMCDFETEP

-1510 GIYGQSPSFNMIT
+1510 GIYGQTSNFNMIT
-1523 KIDPIYQRQQQTK
+1523 KIDPIYQRQQQR

-1546 PPEPVYQTKEHLV
+1546 PPEPVYQSKEHIV
-1559 YDPIPKPRRTYASL
+1559 YDPIPKPRRTYTSSL
-1573 YDTSSENP
+1573 YNTSSENP

-1588 TNQSFESPYGNRQS
+1588 SNHSYENPYGNHETVA
-1602 MGMPLMDPYAT
+1602 MPLLDPPYAS
-1613 RAECIRENPY
+1613 RAECIRDNPY
-1623 ATRSECVRE
+1623 ATRSEVQAE
-1632 SPYGT
+1632 
-1637 RTDIVKE
+1637 
-1644 SPYGTRTDSVRES
+1644 
-1657 LYGTRTDSVRES
+1657 
-1669 PYGTRSESIRE
+1669 
-1680 SPYATRSEIINDNP
+1680 NP
-1694 YATKHDIVKQSDSLY
+1694 YASRQEVLKHSASLY
-1709 SESPYSSKEHM
+1709 SESPYSSKEQM
-1720 LRHRMTS
+1720 ARHRNVS

-1732 TKEDM
+1732 TKEEM

-1756 RMDGSFTVKEPLY
+1756 RMDGSFIGKEPIY
-1769 GRRTYEPPASTSWS
+1769 GKRTYDPPPSTLWT
-1783 ENPYSVR
+1783 ENPYAIR
-1790 PDRRLQTPVNYPE
+1790 PDRRLQTPVNYPG
-1803 RISPMAKC
+1803 RVSPMSKC
-1811 MSEPPYSS
+1811 MSEPPYAT
-1819 RTEMLSRTGQAE
+1819 RTEMMARLGQSE

-1839 IKSSSSES
+1839 VKSNCSD
-1847 NYCTRSDSLEF
+1847 TRYGISHEM
-1858 KPDIRPASAECT
+1858 PDLRNDVRPASAECT
-1870 YVSRQEILSQKAAML
+1870 YVSKQEILSQKAAL
-1885 ASKESTYGIRLEEKL
+1885 IASKESSYGIRLEEKL
-1900 EMIKQRNQAKK
+1900 EIIKQRNQAKK
-1911 EMIYQTRKEAN
+1911 EMIYQSRKEAN
-1922 ESDAAKMR
+1922 ESDSAKIR

-1937 RELKDS
+1937 RELKES
-1943 VIYESHQETKEVLQA
+1943 VIYESHQETKEGVPLTN
-1958 QEGSA
+1958 EDGSA

-1978 REPIYQT
+1978 REPVYQT
-1985 KTEAESSVE
+1985 KSEAQSSPE
-1994 KETFQEIDFS
+1994 NETFQEIDFS
-2004 KLRLTESKTDA
+2004 KLRLTESQTDA
-2015 EKEKSLNIESTVL
+2015 EKQKSLNLEASIL
-2028 KGEPLY
+2028 KGEPVY
-2034 SPRLHGKTEHISS
+2034 APRLHGKADHISN
-2047 ALKATT
+2047 ALKVTS

-2085 TSQDLEDQPP
+2085 TSQDLQDKTA
-2095 KPSRTVKFCEKIV
+2095 KPSRSVTFCEKII
-2108 EKSPESSQENS
+2108 EKSPESSQDNS

-2124 SQNETTVINNQNTMI
+2124 SQNETTVISNQNTVI
-2139 QASMSESASES
+2139 QTTTSDGDESVN
-2150 KEEVEPDGPHTTW
+2150 KTDEVAPDSPHTTW

-2208 RVGGPP
+2208 QVGGPP

-2273 QIHLPAT
+2273 QIHLPTT

>member
-1 MAAVGDVCAGLI
+1 MPSA
-13 RHKVTLLRELCDTN
+13 
-27 ILDVLVKKGIFS
+27 LDLDPFS
-39 LSDHE
+39 QPEWSDS
-44 LITGAS
+44 S
-50 DIDKCNYFVEVVSK
+50 DSVEPAPLPQLGYFVPVRCRCERASHHVCRRSK
-64 QSGAKLNEL
+64 
-73 CSVLERE
+73 
-80 CPKLSKELMNDRHR
+80 
-94 FIVNGYSA
+94 
-102 ADSAKEN
+102 
-109 MVMSHNLNRE
+109 RE
-119 SPRSRRSVSQC
+119 SPRSRRSISQC
-130 SCNTS
+130 SCNSMS
-135 RRSSMAA
+135 RRSSVAA
-142 SPAPA
+142 SPM

-154 TMEMYVE
+154 TVEMYVE

-166 TAERNSGWETHRVRL
+166 TAERSAGWETHRVRL

-211 SDVLRGGPAEEKLQ
+211 SDVLRGGPAEDKLQ

-239 NVEYG
+239 NVEYA
-244 RAVAVLRDSGAAVS
+244 RAVQVLRDSGAAVS
-258 LVVRRRAPA
+258 LVVKRRAPA
-267 PPPTAPTNI
+267 PPPTAPTTI
-276 KLALT
+276 KLSLS

-300 ELTLRAREQLNQAG
+300 ELTMRAREQLNQAG

-321 VVTRINNTAITDAI
+321 VVTRINNSPVTDAM

-354 VTRELIREE
+354 ITRELIREE

-377 DGSHNVYAGAEPMQ
+377 EAQPHNVYTGGGEAISP
-391 SAYSSSGQNLYV
+391 AYSSSGQNLYV
-403 AAPVRGGPA
+403 AAPVRGNEN
-412 GDSRRGPMSH
+412 RRGQMPH
-422 EVEQPPRPPPPRN
+422 EHDQPPRPPPPRN
-435 DDYYSSRRQ
+435 EDYYSSRRQ
-444 LYEEDGM
+444 LYEEDGVV
-451 TNQRNKPPSEPR
+451 NQRNKPPSEPR

-537 VQHSPSEYSAVAGG
+537 VQHSPDEYNAVASG
-551 QMPGDSFHIKTH
+551 QMPGDSFHVKTH

-611 TIPNKARAEELA
+611 IIPNKARAEELA

-631 KEMSGNDGKHNFFR
+631 KEMSGNDVKHNFFR

-671 SKFPAYERVAL
+671 SKFPAYERVVL
-682 KQPGFVRP
+682 QQPGFVRP
-690 VIVLGCVADLARERL
+690 VIVLGAVADIARERL
-705 LQQEPDNFACPKMDS
+705 LTETPDKFASPKMDS
-720 TLEDSKTKSAGII
+720 NLEDSKTKSAGII

-739 SIMERGKH
+739 TIMERGKH

-796 KLLEQSQHMER
+796 KLLEQCQHMER

-821 ANQTTWFNKLTD
+821 ANQNTWFSKLVD
-833 LIQRTQQQQLWVSET
+833 LVQITQQQQLWVSET

-901 TQDNMDRDDDL
+901 TQDNMDRDDDMG
-912 NHMADAVPPPY
+912 HMADAVPPPY

-932 YGFSTN
+932 YGFSNTN
-938 GNGPTNGMTH
+938 GTNNGH
-948 HNGQQNMTQE
+948 D
-958 APPYQMNPMAHS
+958 APPYHGSMTHS

-982 LPPRT
+982 LPPRGT
-987 PGRPAGGVL
+987 VNRPTGGVL

-1002 GRPPLNRH
+1002 GRPPHSLRH
-1010 PQQNT
+1010 NPPNN

-1027 KEANGDDTATYTA
+1027 KEAGSDEASTYNA
-1040 RPTSMIIQP
+1040 RPTSMIVQS
-1049 TQNSLDRHRHPGNPQ
+1049 TQGQGSLDRHRHPSNPQ
-1064 TSYDGTS
+1064 SSYDGTP
-1071 SYDYGGSNN
+1071 SYDYSSSNN
-1080 GSALGSCRL
+1080 GSAMGSCRL

-1103 NKLEPPPPPNPTAMS
+1103 AKMEPPPPPNPTVMS
-1118 SQSPQR
+1118 AQSPQR

-1134 EYRSSDNY
+1134 DYRNNENNYRSQDNY
-1142 SRSQEN
+1142 
-1148 FRSPQRPAMNGA
+1148 RSPQSNRPPPVNGNSPH
-1160 THAAPVHARGPS
+1160 TPMHARGPS
-1172 LPNAPTNDHAKYSS
+1172 LPNVPCNDHAKYSS
-1186 RTNSASQADYSARGA
+1186 GRTNSASQADYGGRGGA
-1201 PPYKPV
+1201 PVPPYKPV
-1207 PPPKPKHYRPPAD
+1207 PPPKPKHYRPPD
-1220 QPHPG
+1220 NPPH
-1225 HPRNGSMDPAAAPPP
+1225 HPRNGSMDPAAATPPRAPPP
-1240 GPGPRAPA
+1240 GS
-1248 PAPYPH
+1248 YPPH
-1254 YSHQHSLSQPHHRV
+1254 PQYSHQHSHSQPAHRP
-1268 QHNSYPQHQQ
+1268 HNNYHQQ
-1278 NMSYGGQMP
+1278 NMYGGQMA

-1334 HNISSS
+1334 HNLSSS
-1340 DAMNSSVERD
+1340 EVMNSSVERD

-1376 RSKTKNSQKVSRQ
+1376 RSKTKSSQKVSRQ
-1389 KSLCETD
+1389 KSLCESD
-1396 LQPRHQM
+1396 LQQRQLPN
-1403 HQMPM
+1403 MPM

-1413 SDLSDLN
+1413 SDVSDLSI
-1420 THMRNTQIRNQMLQ
+1420 HMRNTQIRNQMLQ
-1434 RSNSSSCE
+1434 RSTSSCE

-1453 SSFCDDRNGVIC
+1453 SSFCDERNGSIC
-1465 TVREYDAKPVIKNLR
+1465 TVRDYDAKPVVKGLL
-1480 RQNSMCEIETEP
+1480 RQNSMCDIETEP

-1501 NSLIEYNRR
+1501 NSMIEYNRK
-1510 GIYGQSPSFNMIT
+1510 GIYGQTYSFNMIT
-1523 KIDPIYQRQQQTK
+1523 KIDPIYQRQQQVK

-1546 PPEPVYQTKEHLV
+1546 PPEPIYQSKEHV
-1559 YDPIPKPRRTYASL
+1559 IYDPIPKPRRTYASL

-1581 YASRSEV
+1581 YATRSEASN
-1588 TNQSFESPYGNRQS
+1588 TSYENPYANRQT
-1602 MGMPLMDPYAT
+1602 MAMPLMDSPYGSRVECVSESPYAT
-1613 RAECIRENPY
+1613 RADCVRENPY
-1623 ATRSECVRE
+1623 ATRDELVPE

-1637 RTDIVKE
+1637 IKQDVSRQ
-1644 SPYGTRTDSVRES
+1644 
-1657 LYGTRTDSVRES
+1657 
-1669 PYGTRSESIRE
+1669 SESF
-1680 SPYATRSEIINDNP
+1680 YN
-1694 YATKHDIVKQSDSLY
+1694 
-1709 SESPYSSKEHM
+1709 ESPYSSKEQM
-1720 LRHRMTS
+1720 LRQRMVS

-1732 TKEDM
+1732 TKEEM

-1751 EMLKQ
+1751 ELFKQ
-1756 RMDGSFTVKEPLY
+1756 RKDSSFTSKEPNH
-1769 GRRTYEPPASTSWS
+1769 GKRTYDPPPSTSWT

-1790 PDRRLQTPVNYPE
+1790 PERRLQTPPVVYTS
-1803 RISPMAKC
+1803 RVSPMGKC
-1811 MSEPPYSS
+1811 MSEPPYAT
-1819 RTEMLSRTGQAE
+1819 RTEMMARLSQTE

-1839 IKSSSSES
+1839 VRSSCSETHYSSRQEIS
-1847 NYCTRSDSLEF
+1847 EISH
-1858 KPDIRPASAECT
+1858 DIRPASAECT
-1870 YVSRQEILSQKAAML
+1870 YVSKQEILSQKAAFQ
-1885 ASKESTYGIRLEEKL
+1885 ASKESSYTIRLEEKL
-1900 EMIKQRNQAKK
+1900 EIIKQRNQAKK
-1911 EMIYQTRKEAN
+1911 DMIYQSRKEAN
-1922 ESDAAKMR
+1922 ESDTAKMR

-1937 RELKDS
+1937 RELKES
-1943 VIYESHQETKEVLQA
+1943 VIYESQQELKDAAQA
-1958 QEGSA
+1958 LVEEEGSA

-1978 REPIYQT
+1978 REPVYQT
-1985 KTEAESSVE
+1985 KAEVQGTIDN
-1994 KETFQEIDFS
+1994 ETFQEIDFS

-2015 EKEKSLNIESTVL
+2015 EKEKSLNVESNVL
-2028 KGEPLY
+2028 KGEPIFA
-2034 SPRLHGKTEHISS
+2034 PRLHGKAEHISS
-2047 ALKATT
+2047 ALKSTT
-2053 SPVPYESTTSMETHY
+2053 TPVPYESTTSIETHY

-2085 TSQDLEDQPP
+2085 ASQDLQDRIP
-2095 KPSRTVKFCEKIV
+2095 KPNRTVTFCEQIL
-2108 EKSPESSQENS
+2108 ERSQETSQENS
-2119 ENMSA
+2119 ENTSN
-2124 SQNETTVINNQNTMI
+2124 SQNETTVCQNTVINNDTNATGV
-2139 QASMSESASES
+2139 
-2150 KEEVEPDGPHTTW
+2150 KVDEVQPDSPHTTW
-2163 GIFDSEGGVLEDR
+2163 GIFDSEGGILEDR

>member
-1 MAAVGDVCAGLI
+1 MPTAL
-13 RHKVTLLRELCDTN
+13 
-27 ILDVLVKKGIFS
+27 
-39 LSDHE
+39 
-44 LITGAS
+44 
-50 DIDKCNYFVEVVSK
+50 DIDPFSQPEWSDSSDSLEPAPLPQLGYFVPVR
-64 QSGAKLNEL
+64 
-73 CSVLERE
+73 CR
-80 CPKLSKELMNDRHR
+80 CDRTTQHVCR
-94 FIVNGYSA
+94 RNR
-102 ADSAKEN
+102 
-109 MVMSHNLNRE
+109 RE

-130 SCNTS
+130 SCNSIS
-135 RRSSMAA
+135 RRSSAAA
-142 SPAPA
+142 SPM

-166 TAERNSGWETHRVRL
+166 TAERSAGWETHRVRL

-211 SDVLRGGPAEEKLQ
+211 SDVLRGGPAEDKLQ

-239 NVEYG
+239 NVEYA
-244 RAVAVLRDSGAAVS
+244 RAVQVLRDSGATVS

-267 PPPTAPTNI
+267 PPPTAPTTI

-321 VVTRINNTAITDAI
+321 VVTRINNTAVTDAM

-340 RKLIESC
+340 RKLVESC

-363 TVTNGNYQNNYNSL
+363 TVTNGNFQNNYNSL
-377 DGSHNVYAGAEPMQ
+377 EAPAHNVYSGNNEQISP
-391 SAYSSSGQNLYV
+391 AYSSSGQNLYV
-403 AAPVRGGPA
+403 AAPVRGGSN
-412 GDSRRGPMSH
+412 DRRAMSH
-422 EVEQPPRPPPPRN
+422 DEQPPRPPPPRSE
-435 DDYYSSRRQ
+435 DYYSSRRQ

-451 TNQRNKPPSEPR
+451 NNQRTKPPSEPR

-487 SGVQPTSPAALQGL
+487 CGVQPTSPAALQGL

-528 SLQERIDLI
+528 SLQDRIDLI
-537 VQHSPSEYSAVAGG
+537 VQHSPDEYNAVASG

-589 NGTVGAWQVYRI
+589 NGTVGAWQVFRI

-631 KEMSGNDGKHNFFR
+631 KEMSGNDGKTNFFR

-671 SKFPAYERVAL
+671 SKFPAYERVVL

-690 VIVLGCVADLARERL
+690 VIVLGAVADIARERL
-705 LQQEPDNFACPKMDS
+705 LSESPDKFASPKMDS

-739 SIMERGKH
+739 NIMERGKH

-765 YPIVIFLKAD
+765 YPIVIFMKAD

-796 KLLEQSQHMER
+796 KLLEQCQHMER

-821 ANQTTWFNKLTD
+821 ANQNTWFNKLVE
-833 LIQRTQQQQLWVSET
+833 LLQRTQQTQLWVSET

-901 TQDNMDRDDDL
+901 TQDNMDRDDDM

-932 YGFSTN
+932 YGFSATTN
-938 GNGPTNGMTH
+938 GHKPHMNDAQYNTMT
-948 HNGQQNMTQE
+948 
-958 APPYQMNPMAHS
+958 PPQ
-970 PPHSPL
+970 SPL

-987 PGRPAGGVL
+987 VGRPAGGVL

-1002 GRPPLNRH
+1002 GRPPHALRH
-1010 PQQNT
+1010 NPATPN

-1027 KEANGDDTATYTA
+1027 KEAGSDEAPTYTA

-1049 TQNSLDRHRHPGNPQ
+1049 TQQNSLDRHRHQGNPQ
-1064 TSYDGTS
+1064 SSYDGTTT
-1071 SYDYGGSNN
+1071 YDYNGANN
-1080 GSALGSCRL
+1080 GSGVGRL

-1095 DLKVAPPP
+1095 DLKVAPTV
-1103 NKLEPPPPPNPTAMS
+1103 KMDPPPPPNQNQIAAQ
-1118 SQSPQR
+1118 QSPQR

-1134 EYRSSDNY
+1134 DYRNPDSNY
-1142 SRSQEN
+1142 SHRTPDY
-1148 FRSPQRPAMNGA
+1148 RSPQCSRPPPMNGSSP
-1160 THAAPVHARGPS
+1160 HQQPMHARGPS
-1172 LPNAPTNDHAKYSS
+1172 LPSVPTNDHAKYSG
-1186 RTNSASQADYSARGA
+1186 RTNSASQADYSGRTGA
-1201 PPYKPV
+1201 AVPPYKPV
-1207 PPPKPKHYRPPAD
+1207 PPPKPKHYRPPD
-1220 QPHPG
+1220 NVN
-1225 HPRNGSMDPAAAPPP
+1225 HPRNGNMEPPP
-1240 GPGPRAPA
+1240 GVGRGFPPQ
-1248 PAPYPH
+1248 
-1254 YSHQHSLSQPHHRV
+1254 YSHQHSLSQPSHRPHN
-1268 QHNSYPQHQQ
+1268 QHNNYQQQ
-1278 NMSYGGQMP
+1278 NMYGGHMP

-1334 HNISSS
+1334 HNLSSS
-1340 DAMNSSVERD
+1340 EVMNSSLERD
-1350 ESFSPKTK
+1350 ETFSPKTK

-1376 RSKTKNSQKVSRQ
+1376 RSKTKTSQKVSRQ
-1389 KSLCETD
+1389 KSLCESD
-1396 LQPRHQM
+1396 LQQRPPMQ
-1403 HQMPM
+1403 QMPM

-1413 SDLSDLN
+1413 SDLSDMSI
-1420 THMRNTQIRNQMLQ
+1420 HMRNQQIRNQMLQ
-1434 RSNSSSCE
+1434 RSNSSCE
-1442 KPVLKPILKRQ
+1442 QSVLKPILKRQ
-1453 SSFCDDRNGVIC
+1453 SSFSDDRSGSNC
-1465 TVREYDAKPVIKNLR
+1465 TVRDYDAKPVVKNLR
-1480 RQNSMCEIETEP
+1480 RQNSMCDFETEP

-1510 GIYGQSPSFNMIT
+1510 GIYGQTSNFNMIT
-1523 KIDPIYQRQQQTK
+1523 KIDPIYQRQQQR

-1546 PPEPVYQTKEHLV
+1546 PPEPVYQSKEHIV
-1559 YDPIPKPRRTYASL
+1559 YDPIPKPRRTYTSSL
-1573 YDTSSENP
+1573 YNTSSENP

-1588 TNQSFESPYGNRQS
+1588 SNHSYENPYGNHETVA
-1602 MGMPLMDPYAT
+1602 MPLLDPPYAS
-1613 RAECIRENPY
+1613 RAECIRDNPY
-1623 ATRSECVRE
+1623 ATRSEVQAE
-1632 SPYGT
+1632 
-1637 RTDIVKE
+1637 
-1644 SPYGTRTDSVRES
+1644 
-1657 LYGTRTDSVRES
+1657 
-1669 PYGTRSESIRE
+1669 
-1680 SPYATRSEIINDNP
+1680 NP
-1694 YATKHDIVKQSDSLY
+1694 YASRQEVLKHSASLY
-1709 SESPYSSKEHM
+1709 SESPYSSKEQM
-1720 LRHRMTS
+1720 ARHRNVS

-1732 TKEDM
+1732 TKEEM

-1756 RMDGSFTVKEPLY
+1756 RMDGSFIGKEPIY
-1769 GRRTYEPPASTSWS
+1769 GKRTYDPPPSTLWT
-1783 ENPYSVR
+1783 ENPYAIR
-1790 PDRRLQTPVNYPE
+1790 PDRRLQTPVNYPG
-1803 RISPMAKC
+1803 RVSPMSKC
-1811 MSEPPYSS
+1811 MSEPPYAT
-1819 RTEMLSRTGQAE
+1819 RTEMMARLGQSE

-1839 IKSSSSES
+1839 VKSNCSD
-1847 NYCTRSDSLEF
+1847 TRYGISHEM
-1858 KPDIRPASAECT
+1858 PDLRNDVRPASAECT
-1870 YVSRQEILSQKAAML
+1870 YVSKQEILSQKAAL
-1885 ASKESTYGIRLEEKL
+1885 IASKESSYGIRLEEKL
-1900 EMIKQRNQAKK
+1900 EIIKQRNQAKK
-1911 EMIYQTRKEAN
+1911 EMIYQSRKEAN
-1922 ESDAAKMR
+1922 ESDSAKIR

-1937 RELKDS
+1937 RELKES
-1943 VIYESHQETKEVLQA
+1943 VIYESHQETKEGVPLTN
-1958 QEGSA
+1958 EDGSA

-1978 REPIYQT
+1978 REPVYQT
-1985 KTEAESSVE
+1985 KSEAQSSPE
-1994 KETFQEIDFS
+1994 NETFQEIDFS
-2004 KLRLTESKTDA
+2004 KLRLTESQTDA
-2015 EKEKSLNIESTVL
+2015 EKQKSLNLEASIL
-2028 KGEPLY
+2028 KGEPVY
-2034 SPRLHGKTEHISS
+2034 APRLHGKADHISN
-2047 ALKATT
+2047 ALKVTS

-2085 TSQDLEDQPP
+2085 TSQDLQDKTA
-2095 KPSRTVKFCEKIV
+2095 KPSRSVTFCEKII
-2108 EKSPESSQENS
+2108 EKSPESSQDNS

-2124 SQNETTVINNQNTMI
+2124 SQNETTVISNQNTVI
-2139 QASMSESASES
+2139 QTTTSDGDESVN
-2150 KEEVEPDGPHTTW
+2150 KTDEVAPDSPHTTW

-2208 RVGGPP
+2208 QVGGPP

-2273 QIHLPAT
+2273 QIHLPTT

>member
-1 MAAVGDVCAGLI
+1 MAAVADVCAGLVQ
-13 RHKVTLLRELCDTN
+13 HKAVLLRELCDTN
-27 ILDVLVKKGIFS
+27 VLDVLVKKGIFS
-39 LSDHE
+39 VNE
-44 LITGAS
+44 LEVITSAVDS
-50 DIDKCNYFVEVVSK
+50 DKCNYFIEVVSK
-64 QSGAKLNEL
+64 QSGVKLRDL
-73 CSVLERE
+73 CAILYNE
-80 CPKLSKELMNDRHR
+80 CPKLAKELMYDRQR
-94 FIVNGYSA
+94 YVINGYNGNT
-102 ADSAKEN
+102 KEN
-109 MVMSHNLNRE
+109 MVMNLNLNRE

-130 SCNTS
+130 SCNSVS
-135 RRSSMAA
+135 RRSSAAA
-142 SPAPA
+142 SPM
-147 PLPPLNN
+147 PLPSLNN

-211 SDVLRGGPAEEKLQ
+211 SDVLRGGPAEDKLQ

-239 NVEYG
+239 NVEYA
-244 RAVAVLRDSGAAVS
+244 RAVQVLRESGATVS

-267 PPPTAPTNI
+267 PPPTAPTTI

-293 GCKLYVK
+293 GCKIYVK
-300 ELTLRAREQLNQAG
+300 ELTMRAREQLNQAG

-321 VVTRINNTAITDAI
+321 VISRINNTAVTDAM

-340 RKLIESC
+340 KKLVESC

-354 VTRELIREE
+354 ITRELIREE
-363 TVTNGNYQNNYNSL
+363 TVTNGNYQNNYSSL
-377 DGSHNVYAGAEPMQ
+377 EATPHTTYPSSGDTMSSP
-391 SAYSSSGQNLYV
+391 YSSSGQNLYV
-403 AAPVRGGPA
+403 AAPVRGA
-412 GDSRRGPMSH
+412 DNRRGPLD
-422 EVEQPPRPPPPRN
+422 EQPPRPPPPRN

-537 VQHSPSEYSAVAGG
+537 VQHSPDEYNAVASG

-563 FHYTEPTDGEMSFR
+563 FHYTEPTEGEMSFR
-577 CGDVFHVVDTLH
+577 CGDVFHVLDTLH
-589 NGTVGAWQVYRI
+589 NGTVGAWHVYRI

-631 KEMSGNDGKHNFFR
+631 KEMSGNDVKHNFFR

-671 SKFPAYERVAL
+671 SKFPAYERVVL

-690 VIVLGCVADLARERL
+690 VIVLGAVADLARERL
-705 LQQEPDNFACPKMDS
+705 LADSPDNFSSPKMDS
-720 TLEDSKTKSAGII
+720 TLEDSKTKSTGII

-765 YPIVIFLKAD
+765 YPIVIFMKAD
-775 NKHIIKQLR
+775 SKHIIKQLR
-784 AGLPKSA
+784 SGLPKSA

-796 KLLEQSQHMER
+796 KLLEQCQHMER

-821 ANQTTWFNKLTD
+821 ANQNTWFNKLCD

-848 KRPEPLSDDFLF
+848 KHVEMVSDIYFPQPPSPYPAFYPISYPISYYPPSPQKPARINMSSSNSNTKLTNRHDVYDANRNRVVPYYYSETIPCMPNNMYSTPKPYPNRNRPMSNQYDERQQLYHRSKMNPRLQNSSISPELSQIFNKSNGVQSFRPYSVLETSKNSPLPNMQRPTSVVPVTEQFRPASMFFQDDSRKTNEVPEWKARLQKEMPKPILDKSSKKICLIPNCKCNNKPANNLIRHSESRTLPSVSERSLDKVKNLSLPTLKLDELDKFGKEEEIQVERDSLSLNKPVSEQHLAKWRTQRPEPLSDDFLF
-860 SMSSSTENR
+860 SMSSSSENR

-901 TQDNMDRDDDL
+901 TQDNMDRDDDI
-912 NHMADAVPPPY
+912 NQMTDAVPPPY
-923 TQGGYGDSK
+923 SQGGYDSK
-932 YGFSTN
+932 YGFAN
-938 GNGPTNGMTH
+938 GNGPQSNGGNH
-948 HNGQQNMTQE
+948 SQNMPPTSE
-958 APPYQMNPMAHS
+958 APPYQCTPMTHS

-982 LPPRT
+982 LPPRSG
-987 PGRPAGGVL
+987 PAGRPAGGVL

-1002 GRPPLNRH
+1002 SRAHGLRH
-1010 PQQNT
+1010 NPAG

-1027 KEANGDDTATYTA
+1027 KENSEDTATYSA
-1040 RPTSMIIQP
+1040 RPAHGQG
-1049 TQNSLDRHRHPGNPQ
+1049 SLDRHRHPNNPN
-1064 TSYDGTS
+1064 YDGTPP
-1071 SYDYGGSNN
+1071 YDYSGPASNSN
-1080 GSALGSCRL
+1080 SMGSCRL

-1095 DLKVAPPP
+1095 DLKVAPSI
-1103 NKLEPPPPPNPTAMS
+1103 KLDPPPPNPAH
-1118 SQSPQR
+1118 SPQR
-1124 NSNSHEHNSL
+1124 THEHNSL
-1134 EYRSSDNY
+1134 DYTRPPPDNY
-1142 SRSQEN
+1142 RVQDN
-1148 FRSPQRPAMNGA
+1148 YRSPQTRPPPMNGNSP
-1160 THAAPVHARGPS
+1160 HAQ
-1172 LPNAPTNDHAKYSS
+1172 
-1186 RTNSASQADYSARGA
+1186 NSHSA
-1201 PPYKPV
+1201 
-1207 PPPKPKHYRPPAD
+1207 
-1220 QPHPG
+1220 Q
-1225 HPRNGSMDPAAAPPP
+1225 NGDI
-1240 GPGPRAPA
+1240 
-1248 PAPYPH
+1248 H
-1254 YSHQHSLSQPHHRV
+1254 V
-1268 QHNSYPQHQQ
+1268 
-1278 NMSYGGQMP
+1278 
-1287 PQSPPYSGPPSHHRA
+1287 
-1302 INLPHNPHLIDL
+1302 
-1314 AGSREQRGSA
+1314 
-1324 FELYRKPQHM
+1324 
-1334 HNISSS
+1334 
-1340 DAMNSSVERD
+1340 
-1350 ESFSPKTK
+1350 
-1358 KKLSKKPSFIKN
+1358 
-1370 AVLDLF
+1370 
-1376 RSKTKNSQKVSRQ
+1376 
-1389 KSLCETD
+1389 
-1396 LQPRHQM
+1396 
-1403 HQMPM
+1403 
-1408 LRREK
+1408 
-1413 SDLSDLN
+1413 
-1420 THMRNTQIRNQMLQ
+1420 RNTQIKNKMLQ

-1453 SSFCDDRNGVIC
+1453 SSFCDDRNGSIY
-1465 TVREYDAKPVIKNLR
+1465 TVRDYETKTIVKNLR

-1510 GIYGQSPSFNMIT
+1510 GVYGQSSSFNMIT
-1523 KIDPIYQRQQQTK
+1523 KIDPIYQRQQQIK
-1536 HEPFHPTQPL
+1536 HEPFYPTQPL
-1546 PPEPVYQTKEHLV
+1546 PPEPIYQSKEHIV

-1581 YASRSEV
+1581 YASRSEIS
-1588 TNQSFESPYGNRQS
+1588 NQSFENPYGNRETLS
-1602 MGMPLMDPYAT
+1602 MPLLDSPYAT
-1613 RAECIRENPY
+1613 RAECVREDPY
-1623 ATRSECVRE
+1623 AN
-1632 SPYGT
+1632 
-1637 RTDIVKE
+1637 K
-1644 SPYGTRTDSVRES
+1644 
-1657 LYGTRTDSVRES
+1657 
-1669 PYGTRSESIRE
+1669 
-1680 SPYATRSEIINDNP
+1680 SEIVESSYMMTQDIP
-1694 YATKHDIVKQSDSLY
+1694 RKPEPLYA
-1709 SESPYSSKEHM
+1709 ESQYTSKEQM
-1720 LRHRMTS
+1720 LRNRMTS
-1727 ESPYS
+1727 ESPYA

-1751 EMLKQ
+1751 DMLKQ
-1756 RMDGSFTVKEPLY
+1756 RLDGSLTKEPTY
-1769 GRRTYEPPASTSWS
+1769 GKRTYEPPPSTSWS
-1783 ENPYSVR
+1783 ENSYAIR
-1790 PDRRLQTPVNYPE
+1790 PDRRLQTPVNYPG
-1803 RISPMAKC
+1803 RMSPMSKC
-1811 MSEPPYSS
+1811 MSEPPYAS
-1819 RTEMLSRTGQAE
+1819 RTEMMTRINQTE

-1839 IKSSSSES
+1839 VKSSCSD
-1847 NYCTRSDSLEF
+1847 NHYNTTSDSL
-1858 KPDIRPASAECT
+1858 DYTQNIRPASAECT
-1870 YVSRQEILSQKAAML
+1870 YVSRQEILSQKAALL
-1885 ASKESTYGIRLEEKL
+1885 ANKESTYGSKLEEKL
-1900 EMIKQRNQAKK
+1900 EIIKQRNQAKK
-1911 EMIYQTRKEAN
+1911 EKIYQTRLEAN
-1922 ESDAAKMR
+1922 ESDSLKSR

-1943 VIYESHQETKEVLQA
+1943 VIYESHQEAKEVPLPLS

-1978 REPIYQT
+1978 REPLYQT
-1985 KTEAESSVE
+1985 PAEALTGESD
-1994 KETFQEIDFS
+1994 TFQEIDFS
-2004 KLRLTESKTDA
+2004 KLRLTESQTDS
-2015 EKEKSLNIESTVL
+2015 EKEKSKSLESKIL

-2034 SPRLHGKTEHISS
+2034 SPRLHGKADHISN
-2047 ALKATT
+2047 ALKVTT
-2053 SPVPYESTTSMETHY
+2053 SPVPYESSTSMETHY

-2085 TSQDLEDQPP
+2085 TSQDLNDRSL
-2095 KPSRTVKFCEKIV
+2095 KTNRTVTFCERII
-2108 EKSPESSQENS
+2108 EKSPESSQDNS
-2119 ENMSA
+2119 ENA
-2124 SQNETTVINNQNTMI
+2124 STSRNETTVINNDTTVLK
-2139 QASMSESASES
+2139 ADVSEDNES
-2150 KEEVEPDGPHTTW
+2150 GNKTNEVEPDGPHTTW
-2163 GIFDSEGGVLEDR
+2163 GVFDSDGGILEDR
-2176 QWGVSLIIPPK
+2176 HWGVSLIIPPK

-2235 VFLRPVTLRLPHC
+2235 VFLKPVTLRLPHC